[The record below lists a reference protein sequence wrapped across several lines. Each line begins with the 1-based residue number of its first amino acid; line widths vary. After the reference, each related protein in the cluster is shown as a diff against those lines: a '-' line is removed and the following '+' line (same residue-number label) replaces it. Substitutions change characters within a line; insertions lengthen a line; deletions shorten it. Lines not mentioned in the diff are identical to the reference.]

1 MEKQQIVL
9 ASRDGGTVSGAAP
22 AFFVILKQ
30 QQGNGKADQGI
41 LVANRDAC
49 ALASSVSTPVKSKVK
64 TCLPADCVSGG
75 ITVTLDNNSMW
86 NEFYHHNTEMVLSKQ
101 GRRMFPSCRYWI
113 TGLNASQRYILVMD
127 MSPVDNHRYK
137 WNGRWW
143 EPSGKAEPHVLGRV
157 FIHPESP
164 STGQYW
170 MHRPVSFYKLKLTNN
185 TFDQEGHI
193 ILHSMH
199 RYLPRLHLV
208 PADKATEVIQ
218 LNGPDVH
225 TFTFPQ
231 TEFFAVTAYQ
241 NIQITQLKI
250 DYNPFAKGFRDDGLN
265 SRPRRDVKHN
275 STLKLEGG
283 DVFSAAGIRGCPAE
297 ADALDVHQRSV
308 DSSFTG
314 QNSSD
319 TDLDKESFNAERD
332 FLGFLDT
339 DLPSGDMP
347 KLKQEVSDSVST
359 PVKSKVKTCFPADC
373 VSGGI
378 TVTLDNNNMWNEF
391 YHRNTEM
398 ILTHQGRRMFPYC
411 RYWIKGLDA
420 SQKYILVMDMSPV
433 DNHRYKWNGCSWEPS
448 GKAEPHVSNR
458 VFIHPESPSTG
469 QYWMHQ
475 PVSFYKLKLTND
487 TLDQEGHIILHSMHR
502 YLPRLHVVPADK
514 ATEVIQLNGPD
525 VHTFTFPQT
534 EFFTVTAYQNIQITQ
549 LKIDYNPFAKGFRD
563 DGLNSRPRRDVKH
576 NSTLKLEG
584 GDVFSAAGI
593 RGCPAEADAL
603 DVHQRSVDSSFTGQ
617 NSSDTDL
624 DKESFNAERDFLGF
638 LDTDLPSGDM
648 PKLKQEV
655 SDSPIASSYESSS
668 RVASPLDPNGH
679 FNVVIKEEP
688 EDGYDYESS
697 ICTQGI
703 TVKQEDTDEETD
715 EYSNTDDDDPILQKH
730 LVRRSDRDG
739 IGGEF
744 RPRKRLLT
752 SPSGVAKAKML
763 KLESGKMPV
772 VYLEPC
778 AVTKSTVKISELP
791 QTMLSS
797 SKKDKSPLSAT
808 LDSLP
813 VCFENHKGSG
823 SDTATVTEEFIM
835 KKQTSVSKMSQKY
848 SSIREAQWALSKSP
862 NFNLRGSVSSHFSAK
877 EICGRK
883 RPGILKNPMSLKGS
897 VSHQNT
903 LSSVTSK
910 RGRPRKLKIS
920 KAGRPPKGIGRTVI
934 TSKNT
939 SLGPGSIL
947 PDVKPDLEDVD
958 GVLFVSFASKEA
970 LDIHTV
976 DRVGGEESQNLQAP
990 LLTTNDPDCQ
1000 ARIQV
1005 LEKELMEELK
1015 TLRHKQ
1021 VIHPSLQEV
1030 GLKLNSVDPT
1040 MSIDLKYLGVQLPLS
1055 YSNYSLWS
1063 YPGTNPN
1070 SPDTGFPFVSRTG
1083 KTNDFTKIKG
1093 WRGKLHGASRNE
1105 GGSSEGSLK
1114 NRSAFCSD
1122 KLDEYLENEGKLME
1136 TSMGFSS
1143 STPTSPV
1150 VYQLPTK
1157 STSYVR
1163 TLDSVLKKQSTII
1176 PSTSY
1181 TFKPV
1186 PLSSTSR
1193 KTKTQNRQTSSRV
1206 KSSYRPILPSPF
1218 SARQKQNSS
1227 ASGEKA
1233 AKSASNSSLAN
1244 QADSFMVPGL
1254 DENVLPKQI
1263 SLRQAPQQQQAG
1275 RPPGLSKSQVKL
1287 MDLEECGLWDGK
1299 PRTYITEERADISL
1313 ATLLTAQAS
1322 LKNKPIHKI
1331 IRRRAPPCSNDFCR
1345 LGCICASLALEKR
1358 QPTHCRRPDCM
1369 FGCTCLKRRVVLVKG
1384 GSKHKKIL
1392 KKAARG
1398 SLVFYGTQEEQ
1409 QEDEDVEEEGDGE
1422 EDEQKQK
1429 DKKKRKRV
1437 EYTICDSEPEQPIRN
1452 CPLWVKVEGEIDPE
1466 PIYIPTPSVTEPVK
1480 YAVLPSPEVLLSS
1493 KHRSSSGVKPG
1504 RVYTP
1509 KPNPVIREE
1518 DKDPVYLYFE
1528 SMMTCARVRAYERKR
1543 EEKKQQKDKSDSQ
1556 SSSIKE
1562 HEPELQSPEKATCET
1577 DKDDDKSGEKS
1588 WWSSHSEGDSSSTS
1602 YVHHTTPGGPTKLIE
1617 VISDCNWEE
1626 DHNKILNI
1634 LSQHINSNATQCLKV
1649 GSFIIELASEHKA
1662 QDENHPPVYSSRVK
1676 ISVPSYQDKDE
1687 KPEIPVLETPD
1698 SGVPSCKNP
1707 ENVKF
1712 LRADTLDKLQEKLHG
1727 GKGLPF
1733 YAGVYPAGKLIV
1745 YKRKPNMSPSGLIQ
1759 VYDKRYPQA
1768 KLLLGQMGAL
1778 HPANRLAAYITG
1790 RMRPT
1795 VLDISTLSTVISKV
1809 APSAKAAASGTP
1821 SVQVPTTSTPK
1832 TTSSTSTTSAPS
1844 VTTLK
1849 THVPAQRQIAV
1860 RPSPGG
1866 VFTQFVM
1873 NKAGALQQKVPGA
1886 IARQPLSG
1894 PLKFSIKPTPI
1905 MVVAPVVPSRPSPA
1919 QCTVSSGVTTTATT
1933 TSVTVESTSVV
1944 TSAVT
1949 SPNQTRANEPACS
1962 PPATPGTT
1970 APGTA
1975 APGVNTCTTPSSTTP
1990 TTTVSITKA
1999 TGIVAP
2005 IATTSF
2011 PKTVV
2016 TTLSVTCPVVTTST
2030 STVVVTTTAT
2040 ATSVVTTPTSSAGSV
2055 PIILSGVNSSP
2066 SLNPK
2071 REDAAPQAVSKTPQK
2086 MSPGAEK
2093 RVGPRLLLIPVH
2105 QTSPAL
2111 RPLNNTPLAQ
2121 RQRMVLQPLRSPG
2134 GVNLFRHPNGQ
2145 IIQLVPLHQVRAA
2158 GAQPSVQ
2165 PVIFRNPGSV
2175 VGIRLPAPS
2184 KPPESPVSPTS
2195 SVSSTSPATN
2205 SAVQT
2210 AVPKLSPTSNVTTQA
2225 SSLLPSV
2232 TSFVSQAGTL
2242 TLRISPPAAS
2252 SVTNQTASESKIT
2265 SSSGGLPASTA
2276 NLIPLQS
2283 GSFALLQLPGQKT
2296 VPNSILHHF
2305 ASLQMKKDYRKICKK
2320 EDVGAA
2326 QQKESGKA
2334 SRSDDMEVTESEVTV
2349 SDRKQE
2355 ENGLSVNQSNKVEEL
2370 ASGTIAPGRNS
2381 TTLEMVEK
2389 DSKVLE
2395 SSCDDSSSSQ
2405 HDVSTDVI
2413 SSDHSYISE
2422 KPNDEEEKGSSEEK
2436 ENSVS
2441 SAALVEAVSTNSETV
2456 CGSSDQ
2462 SVVALLDNACP
2473 QGLENRETAQLK
2485 SPGKEQIHAE
2495 REEKPV
2501 KDQEGDAQTQMKEV
2515 NKASSGQSRSHQ
2527 EQDTQLENRKEQRG
2541 TELSQN
2547 KQECQH
2553 DAVQPDK
2560 EKEYKVSTEAESIRE
2575 KKGTKSEISFAKEQ
2589 ESASGEKHTIN
2600 TEEGKASIGWQEGSN
2615 NKQDDIFD
2623 SQEEMKTGDEI
2634 VTHVNSS
2641 WSKISSIVPALE
2653 SKSEVD
2659 NKADTSEKSDFLT
2672 PEQRAQE
2679 PRHHMPTVDITA
2691 DDMEEE
2697 EEEDDD
2703 DEDEEDEKT
2712 DDSADE
2718 MLDGASDFPSEEE
2731 VDVEKVDACEYS
2743 EDDEQV
2749 DIETV
2754 EELSEKIN
2762 IARLKATA
2770 ANIRPSKQKYHA
2782 RNSSDEKLSE
2792 KPTKKPQFWSRRLKT
2807 EAEAF
2812 AHYRQTHTANERRRR
2827 NEIRDLF
2834 EKLKRT
2840 LGLHNLPKVSKCYIL
2855 KQAYEEIQGLT
2866 DQADKLIGQKNLL
2879 TRRQDVLIRKVSTLS
2894 GKTEEVVLKK
2904 LEYICAKQKAIE
2916 AQKKKKQTEPEQSVV
2931 TSTANTQKDG
2941 SSARSRE
2948 VPAPPR
2954 ELVQMPMTNRRGK
2967 PLILARKGGRAT
2979 EDTSS
2984 SLTLTAASLVMTPQG
2999 QVLTLKSP
3007 LVPGPVA
3014 TVPSTL
3020 LQAELKPRPVNT
3032 TVTAQP
3038 GVASVMIQLPGSTVP
3053 VQVQGILTNST
3064 IPITLSTV
3072 AGNPG
3077 PSTVISALQP
3087 CSESEDS
3094 FMMPK
3099 IVNVT
3104 SLATEGS
3111 MDSNP
3116 KRNKNSNKTTAAG
3129 TQASEKSLVV
3139 APLESRKSDSI
3150 LSEEKAKPCP
3160 GDSRGDGRNTT
3171 GPTKVFFE
3179 NKDGFPQPRN
3189 ISCTKEPPESLS
3201 KKLCIGEF
3209 VGSQARRKDGDPG
3222 GERLKS
3228 KELPFRKLQIKD
3240 SRIEMELRKV
3250 ASAMEEADLDA
3261 SELLSSIEESDDTD
3275 ETLTSLL
3282 NEIAFLNQQLNDDAS
3297 PMSEL
3302 PSALNSDFSQEDAD
3316 ARRGTAS
3323 DLSSADGSSFQFGHL
3338 GSSFKI
3344 PLKYLSEVTEGSGS
3358 ISPLLLHLEDDDLP
3372 DGDKNSAEPSSE
3384 ADVLKIVIG
3393 AETKDPLP
3401 NLPVTSGG
3409 NGKTVT
3415 TSAETTNV
3423 SPPVLQMKTNPEA
3436 SNADTLWRPM
3446 PKLAPL
3452 GLKVA
3457 SLPADS
3463 EGQGNK
3469 VMPLLAPIV
3478 AKLAPSG
3485 VKTSSPA
3492 TGQEGQDNK
3501 VMPMLAPI
3509 VTKLSTTGTLPSN
3522 AAGK

>member
-9 ASRDGGTVSGAAP
+9 GSRDGGTVSGAAP

-49 ALASSVSTPVKSKVK
+49 ALASSVSTPIKSKVK
-64 TCLPADCVSGG
+64 ACLPADCVSGG

-86 NEFYHHNTEMVLSKQ
+86 NEFYHRNTEMILTKQ
-101 GRRMFPSCRYWI
+101 GRRMFPYCRYWI
-113 TGLNASQRYILVMD
+113 TGLDASQKYILVMD
-127 MSPVDNHRYK
+127 ISPVDNHRYK

-170 MHRPVSFYKLKLTNN
+170 MHQPVSFYKLKLTNN
-185 TFDQEGHI
+185 TLDQEGHI

-265 SRPRRDVKHN
+265 SRPQRDVKQN
-275 STLKLEGG
+275 SNLELEGG
-283 DVFSAAGIRGCPAE
+283 DVLSAASIRGRPAE
-297 ADALDVHQRSV
+297 VDALDLHQRSL
-308 DSSFTG
+308 DSSFIA
-314 QNSSD
+314 QNPSD
-319 TDLDKESFNAERD
+319 IDLEKESFNAERD
-332 FLGFLDT
+332 FLRFLDT
-339 DLPSGDMP
+339 DLSLGDMP
-347 KLKQEVSDSVST
+347 KLKQEVS
-359 PVKSKVKTCFPADC
+359 
-373 VSGGI
+373 
-378 TVTLDNNNMWNEF
+378 E
-391 YHRNTEM
+391 
-398 ILTHQGRRMFPYC
+398 
-411 RYWIKGLDA
+411 
-420 SQKYILVMDMSPV
+420 
-433 DNHRYKWNGCSWEPS
+433 
-448 GKAEPHVSNR
+448 
-458 VFIHPESPSTG
+458 
-469 QYWMHQ
+469 
-475 PVSFYKLKLTND
+475 
-487 TLDQEGHIILHSMHR
+487 
-502 YLPRLHVVPADK
+502 
-514 ATEVIQLNGPD
+514 
-525 VHTFTFPQT
+525 
-534 EFFTVTAYQNIQITQ
+534 
-549 LKIDYNPFAKGFRD
+549 
-563 DGLNSRPRRDVKH
+563 
-576 NSTLKLEG
+576 
-584 GDVFSAAGI
+584 
-593 RGCPAEADAL
+593 
-603 DVHQRSVDSSFTGQ
+603 
-617 NSSDTDL
+617 
-624 DKESFNAERDFLGF
+624 
-638 LDTDLPSGDM
+638 
-648 PKLKQEV
+648 
-655 SDSPIASSYESSS
+655 SPIASSYEGSS

-688 EDGYDYESS
+688 VDDYDYESG

-703 TVKQEDTDEETD
+703 SVKQEDTDEETD
-715 EYSNTDDDDPILQKH
+715 EYSNTDDDDPVLQKH
-730 LVRRSDRDG
+730 LMRRRETDG
-739 IGGEF
+739 IDGEF
-744 RPRKRLLT
+744 RSRKRVLT

-763 KLESGKMPV
+763 KLDSGKMPV

-797 SKKDKSPLSAT
+797 CKKEKSPLSAI

-813 VCFENHKGSG
+813 VCFENHKGSCSG
-823 SDTATVTEEFIM
+823 TATVTEELVM
-835 KKQTSVSKMSQKY
+835 KKQSPGSKMSQKY

-862 NFNLRGSVSSHFSAK
+862 NFNLRGSAGCHFSAK

-883 RPGILKNPMSLKGS
+883 RPGILKNPMSLKSSGS
-897 VSHQNT
+897 NQNT
-903 LSSVTSK
+903 LSSVTTK

-920 KAGRPPKGIGRTVI
+920 KAGRPPKGIGKTVI

-976 DRVGGEESQNLQAP
+976 DRAGGEESQNLQAP

-1055 YSNYSLWS
+1055 YSNFSLWS

-1193 KTKTQNRQTSSRV
+1193 KTKTQNRQTSANSRV
-1206 KSSYRPILPSPF
+1206 KSSYKPILPSPF
-1218 SARQKQNSS
+1218 PAKQKQNS
-1227 ASGEKA
+1227 SGEKA
-1233 AKSASNSSLAN
+1233 AKSVSNSSLTN
-1244 QADSFMVPGL
+1244 QADGFVVPAL

-1263 SLRQAPQQQQAG
+1263 SLRQAPQQQQSA

-1287 MDLEECGLWDGK
+1287 MDLEDCALWDGK

-1331 IRRRAPPCSNDFCR
+1331 IRRRAPPCNNDFCR

-1369 FGCTCLKRRVVLVKG
+1369 FGCTCLKRRVLLVKG
-1384 GSKHKKIL
+1384 GSKHKKIM
-1392 KKAARG
+1392 KKAVRG
-1398 SLVFYGTQEEQ
+1398 NLVFYGTQENQ

-1422 EDEQKQK
+1422 EDELKHK

-1466 PIYIPTPSVTEPVK
+1466 PIYIPTPSVIEPVK
-1480 YAVLPSPEVLLSS
+1480 SAVLPNPEVLLSS
-1493 KHRSSSGVKPG
+1493 KHRSSSGMKSG

-1528 SMMTCARVRAYERKR
+1528 SMMTCARVRAYEHRR
-1543 EEKKQQKDKSDSQ
+1543 QEKKQQKDKSDPQ

-1562 HEPELQSPEKATCET
+1562 HEPELQSPEKATCEI
-1577 DKDDDKSGEKS
+1577 DKDSDKSG
-1588 WWSSHSEGDSSSTS
+1588 
-1602 YVHHTTPGGPTKLIE
+1602 
-1617 VISDCNWEE
+1617 
-1626 DHNKILNI
+1626 
-1634 LSQHINSNATQCLKV
+1634 
-1649 GSFIIELASEHKA
+1649 
-1662 QDENHPPVYSSRVK
+1662 
-1676 ISVPSYQDKDE
+1676 
-1687 KPEIPVLETPD
+1687 
-1698 SGVPSCKNP
+1698 
-1707 ENVKF
+1707 
-1712 LRADTLDKLQEKLHG
+1712 
-1727 GKGLPF
+1727 
-1733 YAGVYPAGKLIV
+1733 
-1745 YKRKPNMSPSGLIQ
+1745 
-1759 VYDKRYPQA
+1759 
-1768 KLLLGQMGAL
+1768 
-1778 HPANRLAAYITG
+1778 AA
-1790 RMRPT
+1790 
-1795 VLDISTLSTVISKV
+1795 
-1809 APSAKAAASGTP
+1809 
-1821 SVQVPTTSTPK
+1821 
-1832 TTSSTSTTSAPS
+1832 
-1844 VTTLK
+1844 
-1849 THVPAQRQIAV
+1849 

-1873 NKAGALQQKVPGA
+1873 NKAGALQQKIPGA
-1886 IARQPLSG
+1886 STRQPVSG
-1894 PLKFSIKPTPI
+1894 PQKFSIKPMPI

-1919 QCTVSSGVTTTATT
+1919 QCTVSPGVTAATT
-1933 TSVTVESTSVV
+1933 TSPVTVESTSVAASTV
-1944 TSAVT
+1944 TTPS
-1949 SPNQTRANEPACS
+1949 QTRANEPVCS
-1962 PPATPGTT
+1962 PPAITV
-1970 APGTA
+1970 TA
-1975 APGVNTCTTPSSTTP
+1975 APATPGINTCTTPSSSTP
-1990 TTTVSITKA
+1990 TTTVNITKA

-2005 IATTSF
+2005 VATTSF
-2011 PKTVV
+2011 PKTVI
-2016 TTLSVTCPVVTTST
+2016 TPPTVTCPVVTTST
-2030 STVVVTTTAT
+2030 STVVLTTTAT

-2055 PIILSGVNSSP
+2055 PIIISGVNSSP
-2066 SLNPK
+2066 SLNSK
-2071 REDAAPQAVSKTPQK
+2071 REDATPQATTPPK
-2086 MSPGAEK
+2086 MSPGTEK

-2111 RPLNNTPLAQ
+2111 RPVNNTQLAQ
-2121 RQRMVLQPLRSPG
+2121 RQRMILQPLRSPG

-2145 IIQLVPLHQVRAA
+2145 IIQLVPLHQFRAA

-2165 PVIFRNPGSV
+2165 PVMFRNPGSV

-2184 KPPESPVSPTS
+2184 KPAESPVSPTS

-2205 SAVQT
+2205 SAVQA
-2210 AVPKLSPTSNVTTQA
+2210 AVPKLSPTSNLATQA

-2265 SSSGGLPASTA
+2265 CSTGGLPATTA

-2320 EDVGAA
+2320 EDSDAA
-2326 QQKESGKA
+2326 QQKENGKA
-2334 SRSDDMEVTESEVTV
+2334 SRSDDVEVTESEVTV

-2355 ENGLSVNQSNKVEEL
+2355 ENELSVNQANLEEPT
-2370 ASGTIAPGRNS
+2370 SGTVTPDRNS

-2405 HDVSTDVI
+2405 HDVSADVI

-2422 KPNDEEEKGSSEEK
+2422 KPNDEEEKGASEEK
-2436 ENSVS
+2436 EDSVS
-2441 SAALVEAVSTNSETV
+2441 SETVVEAVSANCETV
-2456 CGSSDQ
+2456 CGSSDP
-2462 SVVALLDNACP
+2462 SVVAPLDNAHP
-2473 QGLENRETAQLK
+2473 ESLENRETAQLK
-2485 SPGKEQIHAE
+2485 NHGKGQIPAEQ
-2495 REEKPV
+2495 EEKAV
-2501 KDQEGDAQTQMKEV
+2501 KEEEGEAQTQMEDI
-2515 NKASSGQSRSHQ
+2515 KASSGQSQSQQ
-2527 EQDTQLENRKEQRG
+2527 EQDTQLENTKEQRG
-2541 TELSQN
+2541 TEPSQS
-2547 KQECQH
+2547 KQECQG
-2553 DAVQPDK
+2553 DAMQPGTERSEDK
-2560 EKEYKVSTEAESIRE
+2560 SSTEAESIRE
-2575 KKGTKSEISFAKEQ
+2575 KKGSNSEISSAKEQ
-2589 ESASGEKHTIN
+2589 DNAAGETHTVHA
-2600 TEEGKASIGWQEGSN
+2600 EEGKANITRQDGSN
-2615 NKQDDIFD
+2615 NKEQDTFD
-2623 SQEEMKTGDEI
+2623 SQEEMKTGHDI

-2653 SKSEVD
+2653 NKSDAD

-2679 PRHHMPTVDITA
+2679 ARHHKKGYLPTIDITA

-2697 EEEDDD
+2697 EEEDD

-2782 RNSSDEKLSE
+2782 RNSSDEKFSE
-2792 KPTKKPQFWSRRLKT
+2792 KPTKQKPQFWKRKLKT

-2827 NEIRDLF
+2827 NEMRDLF

-2855 KQAYEEIQGLT
+2855 KQAHEEIQGLT

-2879 TRRQDVLIRKVSTLS
+2879 TRKQDVLIRKVSTLS

-2904 LEYICAKQKAIE
+2904 LEYIYAKQKAVE
-2916 AQKKKKQTEPEQSVV
+2916 AQKKKKQTEPEESVV
-2931 TSTANTQKDG
+2931 TSTASTQQEG
-2941 SSARSRE
+2941 SSAPSRE
-2948 VPAPPR
+2948 VA
-2954 ELVQMPMTNRRGK
+2954 QIPMTNRRGK

-3007 LVPGPVA
+3007 LVPGQVA
-3014 TVPSTL
+3014 AVPSTL
-3020 LQAELKPRPVNT
+3020 LQAELKPRAVST
-3032 TVTAQP
+3032 TMTAQP
-3038 GVASVMIQLPGSTVP
+3038 GIASVMIQLPGSTVP
-3053 VQVQGILTNST
+3053 VQVKGILTNST

-3072 AGNPG
+3072 AGSPV
-3077 PSTVISALQP
+3077 PSTVVSATEP
-3087 CSESEDS
+3087 HSESEDS

-3104 SLATEGS
+3104 SLAAEGS
-3111 MDSNP
+3111 MNLNLN
-3116 KRNKNSNKTTAAG
+3116 RNKNANTTTAAG
-3129 TQASEKSLVV
+3129 AQASEKSLVA

-3160 GDSRGDGRNTT
+3160 GDSGGDGRNTT

-3179 NKDGFPQPRN
+3179 NKDGFPQLRN
-3189 ISCTKEPPESLS
+3189 VSSTKEPLESFS
-3201 KKLCIGEF
+3201 KKLCVGEF

-3228 KELPFRKLQIKD
+3228 KELSFRKLQIKD

-3250 ASAMEEADLDA
+3250 ASAMEEAELDA

-3297 PMSEL
+3297 AMSEL
-3302 PSALNSDFSQEDAD
+3302 PGTLNSDFSHEHAE

-3323 DLSSADGSSFQFGHL
+3323 DLTAADGSSFQFGHL
-3338 GSSFKI
+3338 GGSFKD
-3344 PLKYLSEVTEGSGS
+3344 LSEVPEGGGS
-3358 ISPLLLHLEDDDLP
+3358 ISPLLLHLEDDDLT
-3372 DGDKNSAEPSSE
+3372 DGDKNSGEPSSE

-3393 AETKDPLP
+3393 AEMKDPLP
-3401 NLPVTSGG
+3401 NLSVTSGG

-3415 TSAETTNV
+3415 TLAETTNV
-3423 SPPVLQMKTNPEA
+3423 TPPVLQMKTNPEA

-3463 EGQGNK
+3463 EGQSNK

-3485 VKTSSPA
+3485 VKTSLPA
-3492 TGQEGQDNK
+3492 TVQEGQDNK
-3501 VMPMLAPI
+3501 VMPTLAPV
-3509 VTKLSTTGTLPSN
+3509 VTKLNTTGTLPSN
-3522 AAGK
+3522 SAGK

>member
-1 MEKQQIVL
+1 MENQQIVL
-9 ASRDGGTVSGAAP
+9 GSRDGGTVSGAAP
-22 AFFVILKQ
+22 TFFVILKQ

-49 ALASSVSTPVKSKVK
+49 ALASTVLTPIKPKVK

-86 NEFYHHNTEMVLSKQ
+86 NEFYHRNTEMILTKQ
-101 GRRMFPSCRYWI
+101 GRRMFPYCRYWI
-113 TGLNASQRYILVMD
+113 TGLDACQRYILVMD
-127 MSPVDNHRYK
+127 ISPVDNHRYK

-170 MHRPVSFYKLKLTNN
+170 MHQPVSFYKLKLTNN
-185 TFDQEGHI
+185 TLDQEGHI

-265 SRPRRDVKHN
+265 SRPQRDVKQN
-275 STLKLEGG
+275 SNLDLERGE
-283 DVFSAAGIRGCPAE
+283 VFRTAGIRGHRAE
-297 ADALDVHQRSV
+297 VDTLDLHQRSS
-308 DSSFTG
+308 DSSFIG
-314 QNSSD
+314 QNPSD
-319 TDLDKESFNAERD
+319 TDLEKESFNAERD

-339 DLPSGDMP
+339 DLSSGDMP
-347 KLKQEVSDSVST
+347 KLKQEVS
-359 PVKSKVKTCFPADC
+359 
-373 VSGGI
+373 
-378 TVTLDNNNMWNEF
+378 E
-391 YHRNTEM
+391 
-398 ILTHQGRRMFPYC
+398 
-411 RYWIKGLDA
+411 
-420 SQKYILVMDMSPV
+420 
-433 DNHRYKWNGCSWEPS
+433 
-448 GKAEPHVSNR
+448 
-458 VFIHPESPSTG
+458 
-469 QYWMHQ
+469 
-475 PVSFYKLKLTND
+475 
-487 TLDQEGHIILHSMHR
+487 
-502 YLPRLHVVPADK
+502 
-514 ATEVIQLNGPD
+514 
-525 VHTFTFPQT
+525 
-534 EFFTVTAYQNIQITQ
+534 
-549 LKIDYNPFAKGFRD
+549 
-563 DGLNSRPRRDVKH
+563 
-576 NSTLKLEG
+576 
-584 GDVFSAAGI
+584 
-593 RGCPAEADAL
+593 
-603 DVHQRSVDSSFTGQ
+603 
-617 NSSDTDL
+617 
-624 DKESFNAERDFLGF
+624 
-638 LDTDLPSGDM
+638 
-648 PKLKQEV
+648 
-655 SDSPIASSYESSS
+655 SPIASSYESSS

-679 FNVVIKEEP
+679 FNVVVKEEP
-688 EDGYDYESS
+688 VDDYDYESN
-697 ICTQGI
+697 ICTQGVS
-703 TVKQEDTDEETD
+703 VKQEDTDEETD

-730 LVRRSDRDG
+730 LMRRSETDG
-739 IGGEF
+739 VDGEF
-744 RPRKRLLT
+744 RSRKRVLT

-763 KLESGKMPV
+763 KLDSGKMPV

-797 SKKDKSPLSAT
+797 CKKEKSPLNAI

-813 VCFENHKGSG
+813 VCFENDKGSSSG
-823 SDTATVTEEFIM
+823 TTAETEELVT
-835 KKQTSVSKMSQKY
+835 KKQSPASKMSQKF
-848 SSIREAQWALSKSP
+848 SSIREVQWALSESP
-862 NFNLRGSVSSHFSAK
+862 NFNLRGSVSCHFSAK

-883 RPGILKNPMSLKGS
+883 RSGIMKNPVSLKGS
-897 VSHQNT
+897 GSNQST
-903 LSSVTSK
+903 LSSVTTR

-920 KAGRPPKGIGRTVI
+920 KAGRPPKGIGKTVI
-934 TSKNT
+934 TSKTT

-976 DRVGGEESQNLQAP
+976 DRAGGEETQNLQAP

-1063 YPGTNPN
+1063 YPGTSPN

-1143 STPTSPV
+1143 SAPTSPV

-1176 PSTSY
+1176 PSTSD
-1181 TFKPV
+1181 TFRPV

-1193 KTKTQNRQTSSRV
+1193 KTKTQNRQTSTNSRA
-1206 KSSYRPILPSPF
+1206 KSSYKPILPSPV
-1218 SARQKQNSS
+1218 SAKQKQNSS

-1233 AKSASNSSLAN
+1233 AKPVSSSSLTN
-1244 QADSFMVPGL
+1244 QADSFLVPAL
-1254 DENVLPKQI
+1254 DESILPKQI
-1263 SLRQAPQQQQAG
+1263 TLRQAPQQQQAS

-1287 MDLEECGLWDGK
+1287 MDLEECALWDGK

-1331 IRRRAPPCSNDFCR
+1331 IRRRAPPCNNDFCR
-1345 LGCICASLALEKR
+1345 LGCICASLSLEKR

-1369 FGCTCLKRRVVLVKG
+1369 FGCTCLKRRMLVVKG
-1384 GSKHKKIL
+1384 GSKHKKIM
-1392 KKAARG
+1392 KKSVRG
-1398 SLVFYGTQEEQ
+1398 SLVFYGTQEDQ
-1409 QEDEDVEEEGDGE
+1409 QEDEEVEEVGDGE
-1422 EDEQKQK
+1422 EDELKQK

-1466 PIYIPTPSVTEPVK
+1466 PTYIPTPSVLEPFRP
-1480 YAVLPSPEVLLSS
+1480 AFLPNTEVLLSS
-1493 KHRSSSGVKPG
+1493 KHRSSSGMKPG

-1528 SMMTCARVRAYERKR
+1528 SMMTCARVRAYRRRR

-1556 SSSIKE
+1556 ISSIKE
-1562 HEPELQSPEKATCET
+1562 HKPELQSPEKATCET
-1577 DKDDDKSGEKS
+1577 DKDTDKSG
-1588 WWSSHSEGDSSSTS
+1588 
-1602 YVHHTTPGGPTKLIE
+1602 
-1617 VISDCNWEE
+1617 
-1626 DHNKILNI
+1626 
-1634 LSQHINSNATQCLKV
+1634 
-1649 GSFIIELASEHKA
+1649 
-1662 QDENHPPVYSSRVK
+1662 
-1676 ISVPSYQDKDE
+1676 
-1687 KPEIPVLETPD
+1687 
-1698 SGVPSCKNP
+1698 
-1707 ENVKF
+1707 
-1712 LRADTLDKLQEKLHG
+1712 
-1727 GKGLPF
+1727 
-1733 YAGVYPAGKLIV
+1733 
-1745 YKRKPNMSPSGLIQ
+1745 
-1759 VYDKRYPQA
+1759 
-1768 KLLLGQMGAL
+1768 
-1778 HPANRLAAYITG
+1778 AA
-1790 RMRPT
+1790 
-1795 VLDISTLSTVISKV
+1795 
-1809 APSAKAAASGTP
+1809 
-1821 SVQVPTTSTPK
+1821 
-1832 TTSSTSTTSAPS
+1832 
-1844 VTTLK
+1844 
-1849 THVPAQRQIAV
+1849 

-1873 NKAGALQQKVPGA
+1873 NKAGALQQKIPGVST
-1886 IARQPLSG
+1886 RQPVSG
-1894 PLKFSIKPTPI
+1894 PQKFTIKPTPI
-1905 MVVAPVVPSRPSPA
+1905 MVVAPVAPSRPSPA
-1919 QCTVSSGVTTTATT
+1919 QCTVSPGVTTATT
-1933 TSVTVESTSVV
+1933 TSPITVESTSVAASTV
-1944 TSAVT
+1944 TTPS
-1949 SPNQTRANEPACS
+1949 QTRANEPACS
-1962 PPATPGTT
+1962 PPAVTV
-1970 APGTA
+1970 TA
-1975 APGVNTCTTPSSTTP
+1975 APVTPGINTCTTPSSTTP
-1990 TTTVSITKA
+1990 TATVSITKA

-2005 IATTSF
+2005 VATMSF

-2016 TTLSVTCPVVTTST
+2016 TTPTVTCPVVTTST
-2030 STVVVTTTAT
+2030 STVVLTTAT
-2040 ATSVVTTPTSSAGSV
+2040 ATPVLTTPASSAGSV

-2071 REDAAPQAVSKTPQK
+2071 REDGTTQAVSKTPQK
-2086 MSPGAEK
+2086 MSPGTEK
-2093 RVGPRLLLIPVH
+2093 RIGPRLLLIPVH
-2105 QTSPAL
+2105 QTPPAL
-2111 RPLNNTPLAQ
+2111 RPLNNMQLAQ

-2145 IIQLVPLHQVRAA
+2145 IIQLVPLQQFRAT

-2165 PVIFRNPGSV
+2165 PVMFRNPGSV

-2184 KPPESPVSPTS
+2184 KPPDSPVSPAS
-2195 SVSSTSPATN
+2195 SVSSTSPAAN

-2210 AVPKLSPTSNVTTQA
+2210 AVPKLSPTANLATQA
-2225 SSLLPSV
+2225 SSLPSV

-2242 TLRISPPAAS
+2242 TLRISPTAAS
-2252 SVTNQTASESKIT
+2252 SVANQTASESKIT
-2265 SSSGGLPASTA
+2265 CSSGGLPATTA

-2320 EDVGAA
+2320 EDSGAA
-2326 QQKESGKA
+2326 QQKENGKA
-2334 SRSDDMEVTESEVTV
+2334 SHSDGIEVTESEVTV
-2349 SDRKQE
+2349 AERKQE
-2355 ENGLSVNQSNKVEEL
+2355 ENELSVNQSNNVEES
-2370 ASGTIAPGRNS
+2370 ASVTVAPDGNS

-2405 HDVSTDVI
+2405 HDVSADVV

-2422 KPNDEEEKGSSEEK
+2422 KPNDEEEKGASEEK
-2436 ENSVS
+2436 DDFVS
-2441 SAALVEAVSTNSETV
+2441 SETVVEAVSANSETV

-2462 SVVALLDNACP
+2462 SLVAPLDNAHP
-2473 QGLENRETAQLK
+2473 QSLENQETAQLK
-2485 SPGKEQIHAE
+2485 NHGKEQRHAQQ
-2495 REEKPV
+2495 EKIPV
-2501 KDQEGDAQTQMKEV
+2501 KEQEGDAQTQMED
-2515 NKASSGQSRSHQ
+2515 NKASSGQSQRQQ
-2527 EQDTQLENRKEQRG
+2527 EQDTQLENKKEQRG

-2547 KQECQH
+2547 KEECQG
-2553 DAVQPDK
+2553 DAMQPDM
-2560 EKEYKVSTEAESIRE
+2560 ERKEYKGSTEAESIRE
-2575 KKGTKSEISFAKEQ
+2575 KKGSKSEISSAEEQ
-2589 ESASGEKHTIN
+2589 NNASGEEHTVN
-2600 TEEGKASIGWQEGSN
+2600 TEEDKPNVARQEGSN
-2615 NKQDDIFD
+2615 SKEQDAFY
-2623 SQEEMKTGDEI
+2623 SREELKTGHDI
-2634 VTHVNSS
+2634 VTNVNSS
-2641 WSKISSIVPALE
+2641 WSKISSFVPALE
-2653 SKSEVD
+2653 NKSEAD
-2659 NKADTSEKSDFLT
+2659 NKADTSKKSDLT
-2672 PEQRAQE
+2672 QVQRAQE
-2679 PRHHMPTVDITA
+2679 ARPHRKGYMPTIDITF
-2691 DDMEEE
+2691 DDMDEE
-2697 EEEDDD
+2697 DD
-2703 DEDEEDEKT
+2703 DEDEDDEKT

-2782 RNSSDEKLSE
+2782 RSSSDEHLSE
-2792 KPTKKPQFWSRRLKT
+2792 KSTKQKRQSWKKKLKS

-2827 NEIRDLF
+2827 NEMRDLF
-2834 EKLKRT
+2834 EKLKKA
-2840 LGLHNLPKVSKCYIL
+2840 LGLQHLPKVSKSYIL
-2855 KQAYEEIQGLT
+2855 KQAHEEIQGLT
-2866 DQADKLIGQKNLL
+2866 DQADKLVGQKNLL
-2879 TRRQDVLIRKVSTLS
+2879 TRKQDVLIRKVSTLS

-2904 LEYICAKQKAIE
+2904 LEYIYAKQRAVE
-2916 AQKKKKQTEPEQSVV
+2916 AQKKKKQAEPEASVV
-2931 TSTANTQKDG
+2931 TSAASTQLEA
-2941 SSARSRE
+2941 SSTPSRE
-2948 VPAPPR
+2948 LAQV
-2954 ELVQMPMTNRRGK
+2954 PMTNRRGK
-2967 PLILARKGGRAT
+2967 PLILARKGVRAR
-2979 EDTSS
+2979 EDTAS

-3007 LVPGPVA
+3007 LVPGQVA
-3014 TVPSTL
+3014 AVPSTL
-3020 LQAELKPRPVNT
+3020 LQPELKPQAVST
-3032 TVTAQP
+3032 TMTAQP
-3038 GVASVMIQLPGSTVP
+3038 GIASVMIQLPGSTVP
-3053 VQVQGILTNST
+3053 VQVKGILTNST

-3072 AGNPG
+3072 AANPV
-3077 PSTVISALQP
+3077 PSTVVSATEP
-3087 CSESEDS
+3087 HSESEDS

-3104 SLATEGS
+3104 SLAAEGS
-3111 MDSNP
+3111 MSLNLN
-3116 KRNKNSNKTTAAG
+3116 RNKNSNITTAAG
-3129 TQASEKSLVV
+3129 AQASEKSLVV

-3160 GDSRGDGRNTT
+3160 GDSGGDGRNTT
-3171 GPTKVFFE
+3171 GPTKVLFE
-3179 NKDGFPQPRN
+3179 NKHGFPQPRN
-3189 ISCTKEPPESLS
+3189 VPCTKEPPESFS
-3201 KKLCIGEF
+3201 KKLCVGEF
-3209 VGSQARRKDGDPG
+3209 VGSQARRNDDDPG
-3222 GERLKS
+3222 GERLKA

-3250 ASAMEEADLDA
+3250 ASAMEEAELDA
-3261 SELLSSIEESDDTD
+3261 SELLSSIEDSDDTD

-3297 PMSEL
+3297 AMSEL
-3302 PSALNSDFSQEDAD
+3302 PSTLNSDFSHKDAE
-3316 ARRGTAS
+3316 AHRGTVS
-3323 DLSSADGSSFQFGHL
+3323 DLTAADGSSFQFGHL
-3338 GSSFKI
+3338 GGSFKD
-3344 PLKYLSEVTEGSGS
+3344 LSEVSEGGGS
-3358 ISPLLLHLEDDDLP
+3358 ISPLLLHLEDDDLT
-3372 DGDKNSAEPSSE
+3372 DGDKNSGEPSTE

-3393 AETKDPLP
+3393 AEMKDPLP
-3401 NLPVTSGG
+3401 NLSITSGG
-3409 NGKTVT
+3409 NDKTVT
-3415 TSAETTNV
+3415 TLADTVNV
-3423 SPPVLQMKTNPEA
+3423 TPPVLQMKTNAET
-3436 SNADTLWRPM
+3436 SNADALWRPM

-3452 GLKVA
+3452 GLKAA
-3457 SLPADS
+3457 SLPVDS
-3463 EGQGNK
+3463 EGQSNK

-3478 AKLAPSG
+3478 AKLAPTG
-3485 VKTSSPA
+3485 VKTSLPA
-3492 TGQEGQDNK
+3492 TVQEGQDNK
-3501 VMPMLAPI
+3501 VMPLLAPV
-3509 VTKLSTTGTLPSN
+3509 VTKWSTTGTLPSN
-3522 AAGK
+3522 SAGK

>member
-9 ASRDGGTVSGAAP
+9 GSRDGGTVSGAAP

-30 QQGNGKADQGI
+30 PQGNGKADQGI

-49 ALASSVSTPVKSKVK
+49 ALASSVSTSIKPEVK
-64 TCLPADCVSGG
+64 TCLPAECVSGG

-86 NEFYHHNTEMVLSKQ
+86 NEFYHRNTEMILTKQ
-101 GRRMFPSCRYWI
+101 GRRMFPYCRYWI
-113 TGLNASQRYILVMD
+113 TGLDVHQRYILVMD
-127 MSPVDNHRYK
+127 ISPVDNHRYK

-157 FIHPESP
+157 FIHPASP
-164 STGQYW
+164 STGYYW
-170 MHRPVSFYKLKLTNN
+170 MHQPVSFYKLKLTNN
-185 TFDQEGHI
+185 TLDQEGHI

-208 PADKATEVIQ
+208 PANKATEVIH

-250 DYNPFAKGFRDDGLN
+250 DYNPFAKGFRDDGSN
-265 SRPRRDVKHN
+265 SRPQRDVKQTSN
-275 STLKLEGG
+275 LELEGG
-283 DVFSAAGIRGCPAE
+283 GVFSAASVRGRPAE
-297 ADALDVHQRSV
+297 VAALDLHQRTL
-308 DSSFTG
+308 DSSFIG
-314 QNSSD
+314 QNPSD
-319 TDLDKESFNAERD
+319 ADLDKESFNAERE

-339 DLPSGDMP
+339 DLSSQDMP
-347 KLKQEVSDSVST
+347 KLKQEVS
-359 PVKSKVKTCFPADC
+359 
-373 VSGGI
+373 
-378 TVTLDNNNMWNEF
+378 E
-391 YHRNTEM
+391 
-398 ILTHQGRRMFPYC
+398 
-411 RYWIKGLDA
+411 
-420 SQKYILVMDMSPV
+420 
-433 DNHRYKWNGCSWEPS
+433 
-448 GKAEPHVSNR
+448 
-458 VFIHPESPSTG
+458 
-469 QYWMHQ
+469 
-475 PVSFYKLKLTND
+475 
-487 TLDQEGHIILHSMHR
+487 
-502 YLPRLHVVPADK
+502 
-514 ATEVIQLNGPD
+514 
-525 VHTFTFPQT
+525 
-534 EFFTVTAYQNIQITQ
+534 
-549 LKIDYNPFAKGFRD
+549 
-563 DGLNSRPRRDVKH
+563 
-576 NSTLKLEG
+576 
-584 GDVFSAAGI
+584 
-593 RGCPAEADAL
+593 
-603 DVHQRSVDSSFTGQ
+603 
-617 NSSDTDL
+617 
-624 DKESFNAERDFLGF
+624 
-638 LDTDLPSGDM
+638 
-648 PKLKQEV
+648 
-655 SDSPIASSYESSS
+655 SPIASSYESGS

-679 FNVVIKEEP
+679 FNVLIKEEP
-688 EDGYDYESS
+688 VDDYDYESS

-703 TVKQEDTDEETD
+703 SVKQEDTDEETD
-715 EYSNTDDDDPILQKH
+715 EYSNTDDDDPVLQKH
-730 LVRRSDRDG
+730 LMRRSEIDG
-739 IGGEF
+739 IDGEF
-744 RPRKRLLT
+744 RFRKRMLT
-752 SPSGVAKAKML
+752 SHSGVAKAKML
-763 KLESGKMPV
+763 KLDSGKMPV

-797 SKKDKSPLSAT
+797 CKKDKSPLSAV
-808 LDSLP
+808 LDTLP
-813 VCFENHKGSG
+813 VCFENHKGCCLG
-823 SDTATVTEEFIM
+823 TATVTEELVM
-835 KKQTSVSKMSQKY
+835 KKQSSGSKMLQKY

-862 NFNLRGSVSSHFSAK
+862 SFNLRGSVSCHFSAK

-883 RPGILKNPMSLKGS
+883 RPGILKNPVSLKGS
-897 VSHQNT
+897 GSNQNN
-903 LSSVTSK
+903 LSSVTTK

-920 KAGRPPKGIGRTVI
+920 KAGRPPKGIGKTVI
-934 TSKNT
+934 TTKNT

-976 DRVGGEESQNLQAP
+976 DRAGGEESQNLQAP

-1193 KTKTQNRQTSSRV
+1193 KTKTQTRQASTNSRV
-1206 KSSYRPILPSPF
+1206 KYKPILPSPF
-1218 SARQKQNSS
+1218 SAKQKQNSS

-1233 AKSASNSSLAN
+1233 AKSVSNSSLNN
-1244 QADSFMVPGL
+1244 QADGFMVPAL
-1254 DENVLPKQI
+1254 DENILPKQI
-1263 SLRQAPQQQQAG
+1263 SLRQAPQQQGA

-1287 MDLEECGLWDGK
+1287 MDLEDCALWDGK

-1331 IRRRAPPCSNDFCR
+1331 IRRRAPPCNNDFCR

-1369 FGCTCLKRRVVLVKG
+1369 FGCTCLKRRVLLVKG
-1384 GSKHKKIL
+1384 ASKHKKIM
-1392 KKAARG
+1392 KKGVRG
-1398 SLVFYGTQEEQ
+1398 NLAFYGTQEEH
-1409 QEDEDVEEEGDGE
+1409 QEDEDVEEEGDVE
-1422 EDEQKQK
+1422 EDELKQK

-1437 EYTICDSEPEQPIRN
+1437 EYTICDSEPEQPVRN

-1466 PIYIPTPSVTEPVK
+1466 PIYIPTPSVIEPVRSS
-1480 YAVLPSPEVLLSS
+1480 VVPNTEVMLSS
-1493 KHRSSSGVKPG
+1493 KHRSSSGMKTG

-1528 SMMTCARVRAYERKR
+1528 NMMTCARVRAYERRR
-1543 EEKKQQKDKSDSQ
+1543 ENKKQQKLKSESQ
-1556 SSSIKE
+1556 SCSIKE
-1562 HEPELQSPEKATCET
+1562 HEPELQSFEKSACEV
-1577 DKDDDKSGEKS
+1577 DKDNDKSG
-1588 WWSSHSEGDSSSTS
+1588 
-1602 YVHHTTPGGPTKLIE
+1602 
-1617 VISDCNWEE
+1617 
-1626 DHNKILNI
+1626 
-1634 LSQHINSNATQCLKV
+1634 
-1649 GSFIIELASEHKA
+1649 
-1662 QDENHPPVYSSRVK
+1662 
-1676 ISVPSYQDKDE
+1676 
-1687 KPEIPVLETPD
+1687 
-1698 SGVPSCKNP
+1698 
-1707 ENVKF
+1707 
-1712 LRADTLDKLQEKLHG
+1712 
-1727 GKGLPF
+1727 
-1733 YAGVYPAGKLIV
+1733 
-1745 YKRKPNMSPSGLIQ
+1745 
-1759 VYDKRYPQA
+1759 
-1768 KLLLGQMGAL
+1768 
-1778 HPANRLAAYITG
+1778 AA
-1790 RMRPT
+1790 
-1795 VLDISTLSTVISKV
+1795 
-1809 APSAKAAASGTP
+1809 
-1821 SVQVPTTSTPK
+1821 
-1832 TTSSTSTTSAPS
+1832 
-1844 VTTLK
+1844 
-1849 THVPAQRQIAV
+1849 

-1873 NKAGALQQKVPGA
+1873 SKDGALQQKIPA
-1886 IARQPLSG
+1886 ASTRQPLSG
-1894 PLKFSIKPTPI
+1894 PQKFSIKPTPI

-1919 QCTVSSGVTTTATT
+1919 QCTVSPGVSTVTTTS
-1933 TSVTVESTSVV
+1933 SVSVESTSVAASTV
-1944 TSAVT
+1944 TTPS
-1949 SPNQTRANEPACS
+1949 QTRANEPACS
-1962 PPATPGTT
+1962 PSAITVTAVSATP
-1970 APGTA
+1970 AI
-1975 APGVNTCTTPSSTTP
+1975 NTCTAPSSTAP
-1990 TTTVSITKA
+1990 TATVNITQA
-1999 TGIVAP
+1999 TGTVAP
-2005 IATTSF
+2005 VATAPF

-2016 TTLSVTCPVVTTST
+2016 TTPTVTCPVITTST
-2030 STVVVTTTAT
+2030 STVVLTTAAT
-2040 ATSVVTTPTSSAGSV
+2040 TTSVVATPTSSAGSV

-2071 REDAAPQAVSKTPQK
+2071 REDAAPQAVNKTPQK
-2086 MSPGAEK
+2086 MSPGTEK
-2093 RVGPRLLLIPVH
+2093 RIGPRLLLIPVH

-2111 RPLNNTPLAQ
+2111 RPLNNAQLAQ
-2121 RQRMVLQPLRSPG
+2121 RQRMILQPLRSPG
-2134 GVNLFRHPNGQ
+2134 AVNLFRHPNGQ
-2145 IIQLVPLHQVRAA
+2145 IIQLVPLHQFRAA

-2165 PVIFRNPGSV
+2165 PVMFRNPGSI

-2195 SVSSTSPATN
+2195 SVSSTSATN

-2210 AVPKLSPTSNVTTQA
+2210 AVPKLSPTSNLTTQA
-2225 SSLLPSV
+2225 SSVLPSV
-2232 TSFVSQAGTL
+2232 ASFVSQAGTL

-2252 SVTNQTASESKIT
+2252 SVTNQTASESKI
-2265 SSSGGLPASTA
+2265 SCSSGGLPATTA

-2320 EDVGAA
+2320 EDSGAA
-2326 QQKESGKA
+2326 QQKENGKA
-2334 SRSDDMEVTESEVTV
+2334 SRSGDTEVRASEVTV
-2349 SDRKQE
+2349 SDRKQQKE
-2355 ENGLSVNQSNKVEEL
+2355 SSVNRSNNVETS
-2370 ASGTIAPGRNS
+2370 ASGTVTPNRNS
-2381 TTLEMVEK
+2381 ATLEMVEK

-2405 HDVSTDVI
+2405 HDVSADVI

-2422 KPNDEEEKGSSEEK
+2422 KPNDEEEKEASEEK
-2436 ENSVS
+2436 EHSLS
-2441 SAALVEAVSTNSETV
+2441 SETVAEAVPSNSETL

-2462 SVVALLDNACP
+2462 SLIAALDNAHP
-2473 QGLENRETAQLK
+2473 QSLENQETAQLK
-2485 SPGKEQIHAE
+2485 NRGKEQTHAE
-2495 REEKPV
+2495 QEEKPV
-2501 KDQEGDAQTQMKEV
+2501 KEQEGGAQTQMNED
-2515 NKASSGQSRSHQ
+2515 NKASSGQSQHQQ
-2527 EQDTQLENRKEQRG
+2527 EQDTQLENKKEQRG

-2547 KQECQH
+2547 KQQRQG
-2553 DAVQPDK
+2553 DAVQPDT
-2560 EKEYKVSTEAESIRE
+2560 ERKEYKGSTEAESVRE
-2575 KKGTKSEISFAKEQ
+2575 KKGSKSETSSVKEQ
-2589 ESASGEKHTIN
+2589 DNASGEEHTVT
-2600 TEEGKASIGWQEGSN
+2600 TEEGKANMARQEGSN
-2615 NKQDDIFD
+2615 NKEQDAFD
-2623 SQEEMKTGDEI
+2623 SREEIKTGHDI

-2641 WSKISSIVPALE
+2641 WSKISSIVPTLE
-2653 SKSEVD
+2653 NKSEVD
-2659 NKADTSEKSDFLT
+2659 NKADTSEKSDFPT

-2679 PRHHMPTVDITA
+2679 ARHEKTAYMPTVDITA
-2691 DDMEEE
+2691 DDSEE

-2731 VDVEKVDACEYS
+2731 VDVEKMDACAYS

-2770 ANIRPSKQKYHA
+2770 ANIQPSKQKYHA

-2792 KPTKKPQFWSRRLKT
+2792 KPTKQKRQFRNKKLKT

-2827 NEIRDLF
+2827 NEMRDLF
-2834 EKLKRT
+2834 EKLKKT
-2840 LGLHNLPKVSKCYIL
+2840 LGLHNLPKVSKSYIL

-2879 TRRQDVLIRKVSTLS
+2879 TRKQDVLIRKVSTLS

-2904 LEYICAKQKAIE
+2904 LEYIYAKQKAVE
-2916 AQKKKKQTEPEQSVV
+2916 AQKKKKQAEPEELAV
-2931 TSTANTQKDG
+2931 TSTASTQQGG
-2941 SSARSRE
+2941 SSAPSRE
-2948 VPAPPR
+2948 LAQVA
-2954 ELVQMPMTNRRGK
+2954 MTNRRGK
-2967 PLILARKGGRAT
+2967 PLILARKGVRAT

-3007 LVPGPVA
+3007 LVPGQVA
-3014 TVPSTL
+3014 AVPSTL
-3020 LQAELKPRPVNT
+3020 LQAELKPRALST
-3032 TVTAQP
+3032 TMTAQP
-3038 GVASVMIQLPGSTVP
+3038 GIASVMIQLPGSTVP
-3053 VQVQGILTNST
+3053 VQVKGILTNST
-3064 IPITLSTV
+3064 IPITLSAV
-3072 AGNPG
+3072 AGNLL
-3077 PSTVISALQP
+3077 PSTVVSATEP
-3087 CSESEDS
+3087 RSESEDS
-3094 FMMPK
+3094 FVMPK

-3104 SLATEGS
+3104 SLAAEGS
-3111 MDSNP
+3111 MGLNLN
-3116 KRNKNSNKTTAAG
+3116 RNKNSNTTPAAG
-3129 TQASEKSLVV
+3129 TQAPEKSLVV
-3139 APLESRKSDSI
+3139 APLESRKSDST

-3160 GDSRGDGRNTT
+3160 GDSGRDGRNTT

-3179 NKDGFPQPRN
+3179 NKDGFPQLRN
-3189 ISCTKEPPESLS
+3189 VPCTKEPPESFS
-3201 KKLCIGEF
+3201 KKLCLGEF
-3209 VGSQARRKDGDPG
+3209 VGSQARRTVSDPG

-3250 ASAMEEADLDA
+3250 ASAMEEAELDA
-3261 SELLSSIEESDDTD
+3261 GELLSSIEDSDDTD

-3282 NEIAFLNQQLNDDAS
+3282 NEIAFLNQQLNDDVSA
-3297 PMSEL
+3297 MSEL
-3302 PSALNSDFSQEDAD
+3302 PSTLNSDFSHEGAE
-3316 ARRGTAS
+3316 ARRGTGG
-3323 DLSSADGSSFQFGHL
+3323 DLAAADASSFQFGHL
-3338 GSSFKI
+3338 GGSFKD
-3344 PLKYLSEVTEGSGS
+3344 LSEVPEGGGS
-3358 ISPLLLHLEDDDLP
+3358 ISPLLLHLEDDDLT
-3372 DGDKNSAEPSSE
+3372 DGDKNSGEPSSE

-3393 AETKDPLP
+3393 AEMKDPLP
-3401 NLPVTSGG
+3401 SLSATSGG

-3415 TSAETTNV
+3415 TLAETASVT
-3423 SPPVLQMKTNPEA
+3423 PPVLQMKTNPEA

-3463 EGQGNK
+3463 EGQSNK
-3469 VMPLLAPIV
+3469 VMPLLAPVV

-3485 VKTSSPA
+3485 VKASLPA

-3501 VMPMLAPI
+3501 VMPTLAP
-3509 VTKLSTTGTLPSN
+3509 VVMKLNTTGTLPSN
-3522 AAGK
+3522 SAGK

>member
-9 ASRDGGTVSGAAP
+9 GSRDGGTVSGAAP

-49 ALASSVSTPVKSKVK
+49 ALASSVSTPIKSKVK

-86 NEFYHHNTEMVLSKQ
+86 NEFYHRNTEMILTKQ
-101 GRRMFPSCRYWI
+101 GRRMFPYCRYWI
-113 TGLNASQRYILVMD
+113 TGLDASQKYILVMD
-127 MSPVDNHRYK
+127 ISPVDNHRYK

-170 MHRPVSFYKLKLTNN
+170 MHQPVSFYKLKLTNN
-185 TFDQEGHI
+185 TLDQEGHI

-265 SRPRRDVKHN
+265 SRPQRDVKQN
-275 STLKLEGG
+275 SNLELEGG
-283 DVFSAAGIRGCPAE
+283 DVFSAASIRGRPAE
-297 ADALDVHQRSV
+297 VDALDLHQRSL
-308 DSSFTG
+308 DSSFIG
-314 QNSSD
+314 QNPSD
-319 TDLDKESFNAERD
+319 IDLEKESFNAERD
-332 FLGFLDT
+332 FLGFLDA
-339 DLPSGDMP
+339 DLSSGDMP
-347 KLKQEVSDSVST
+347 KLKQEVS
-359 PVKSKVKTCFPADC
+359 
-373 VSGGI
+373 
-378 TVTLDNNNMWNEF
+378 E
-391 YHRNTEM
+391 
-398 ILTHQGRRMFPYC
+398 
-411 RYWIKGLDA
+411 
-420 SQKYILVMDMSPV
+420 
-433 DNHRYKWNGCSWEPS
+433 
-448 GKAEPHVSNR
+448 
-458 VFIHPESPSTG
+458 
-469 QYWMHQ
+469 
-475 PVSFYKLKLTND
+475 
-487 TLDQEGHIILHSMHR
+487 
-502 YLPRLHVVPADK
+502 
-514 ATEVIQLNGPD
+514 
-525 VHTFTFPQT
+525 
-534 EFFTVTAYQNIQITQ
+534 
-549 LKIDYNPFAKGFRD
+549 
-563 DGLNSRPRRDVKH
+563 
-576 NSTLKLEG
+576 
-584 GDVFSAAGI
+584 
-593 RGCPAEADAL
+593 
-603 DVHQRSVDSSFTGQ
+603 
-617 NSSDTDL
+617 
-624 DKESFNAERDFLGF
+624 
-638 LDTDLPSGDM
+638 
-648 PKLKQEV
+648 
-655 SDSPIASSYESSS
+655 SPIASSYESSS

-679 FNVVIKEEP
+679 FNVVVKEEP
-688 EDGYDYESS
+688 VDDYDYESS

-703 TVKQEDTDEETD
+703 SVKQEDTDEETD

-730 LVRRSDRDG
+730 LMRRSETDG
-739 IGGEF
+739 IDGEF
-744 RPRKRLLT
+744 RSRKRVLT
-752 SPSGVAKAKML
+752 SPAGVAKAKML
-763 KLESGKMPV
+763 KLDSGKMPV

-797 SKKDKSPLSAT
+797 CKKDKSSLNAI

-813 VCFENHKGSG
+813 VCFENHKGSCSG
-823 SDTATVTEEFIM
+823 TATVTEELVM
-835 KKQTSVSKMSQKY
+835 KKQSPGSKMSQKY

-862 NFNLRGSVSSHFSAK
+862 NFNLRGSVSCHFSVK

-897 VSHQNT
+897 GSNQNT
-903 LSSVTSK
+903 LSSVTTK

-920 KAGRPPKGIGRTVI
+920 KAGRPPKGIGKTVI
-934 TSKNT
+934 KNT
-939 SLGPGSIL
+939 SLGPGNIL

-976 DRVGGEESQNLQAP
+976 DRAGGEESQNLQAP

-1193 KTKTQNRQTSSRV
+1193 KTKTQNRQTSTNSRA
-1206 KSSYRPILPSPF
+1206 KSSYKPILPSPF
-1218 SARQKQNSS
+1218 SAKQKQNSS

-1233 AKSASNSSLAN
+1233 AKTASNSSLTN
-1244 QADSFMVPGL
+1244 QADSFVVPAL

-1263 SLRQAPQQQQAG
+1263 SLRQAPQQQQAA

-1287 MDLEECGLWDGK
+1287 MDLEDCALWDGK

-1331 IRRRAPPCSNDFCR
+1331 IRRRAPPCNNDFCR

-1369 FGCTCLKRRVVLVKG
+1369 FGCTCLKRKVLLVKG
-1384 GSKHKKIL
+1384 GSKHKKIM
-1392 KKAARG
+1392 KKAVRG
-1398 SLVFYGTQEEQ
+1398 NLVFYGTQEDQ

-1422 EDEQKQK
+1422 EGELKQK
-1429 DKKKRKRV
+1429 DKKRRKKV

-1466 PIYIPTPSVTEPVK
+1466 PIYIPTPSVIEPVK
-1480 YAVLPSPEVLLSS
+1480 SAVLPNPEVLLSS
-1493 KHRSSSGVKPG
+1493 KHRSSSGMKAG

-1528 SMMTCARVRAYERKR
+1528 SMMTCARVRAYERRR

-1562 HEPELQSPEKATCET
+1562 HEPELQSPEKATCEI
-1577 DKDDDKSGEKS
+1577 DKDTDKSG
-1588 WWSSHSEGDSSSTS
+1588 
-1602 YVHHTTPGGPTKLIE
+1602 
-1617 VISDCNWEE
+1617 
-1626 DHNKILNI
+1626 
-1634 LSQHINSNATQCLKV
+1634 
-1649 GSFIIELASEHKA
+1649 
-1662 QDENHPPVYSSRVK
+1662 
-1676 ISVPSYQDKDE
+1676 
-1687 KPEIPVLETPD
+1687 
-1698 SGVPSCKNP
+1698 
-1707 ENVKF
+1707 
-1712 LRADTLDKLQEKLHG
+1712 
-1727 GKGLPF
+1727 
-1733 YAGVYPAGKLIV
+1733 
-1745 YKRKPNMSPSGLIQ
+1745 
-1759 VYDKRYPQA
+1759 
-1768 KLLLGQMGAL
+1768 
-1778 HPANRLAAYITG
+1778 AA
-1790 RMRPT
+1790 
-1795 VLDISTLSTVISKV
+1795 
-1809 APSAKAAASGTP
+1809 
-1821 SVQVPTTSTPK
+1821 
-1832 TTSSTSTTSAPS
+1832 
-1844 VTTLK
+1844 
-1849 THVPAQRQIAV
+1849 

-1873 NKAGALQQKVPGA
+1873 NKAGALQQKIPGA
-1886 IARQPLSG
+1886 SARQPLSG
-1894 PLKFSIKPTPI
+1894 PQKFSIKPTPI

-1919 QCTVSSGVTTTATT
+1919 QCTVSPGVTTATT
-1933 TSVTVESTSVV
+1933 TSPVTVESTSVAASTV
-1944 TSAVT
+1944 TT
-1949 SPNQTRANEPACS
+1949 PIQTRANEPACS
-1962 PPATPGTT
+1962 PPAVTVT
-1970 APGTA
+1970 AASA
-1975 APGVNTCTTPSSTTP
+1975 APGINTCTTPSSTTP
-1990 TTTVSITKA
+1990 TATVNITKP

-2005 IATTSF
+2005 VATMSF

-2016 TTLSVTCPVVTTST
+2016 TTPTVTCPVVTTST
-2030 STVVVTTTAT
+2030 STVVLTTTAT

-2071 REDAAPQAVSKTPQK
+2071 REDATPQAVSKTPQK
-2086 MSPGAEK
+2086 MSPGTER

-2111 RPLNNTPLAQ
+2111 RPLNNTQLAQ
-2121 RQRMVLQPLRSPG
+2121 RQRMILQPLRSPG

-2145 IIQLVPLHQVRAA
+2145 IIQLVPLQQFRAA

-2165 PVIFRNPGSV
+2165 PVMFRNPGSV
-2175 VGIRLPAPS
+2175 VGIRLPAPA

-2210 AVPKLSPTSNVTTQA
+2210 AVPKLSPTSNLATQA

-2252 SVTNQTASESKIT
+2252 NVTNQTASESKIT
-2265 SSSGGLPASTA
+2265 CSSGGLPATSA

-2320 EDVGAA
+2320 EDSGAA
-2326 QQKESGKA
+2326 QQKENGKA
-2334 SRSDDMEVTESEVTV
+2334 SHSDDIEVIESEVTV

-2355 ENGLSVNQSNKVEEL
+2355 ENELSFNQSNNVEES
-2370 ASGTIAPGRNS
+2370 ASGTITPDRNS
-2381 TTLEMVEK
+2381 TALEMIEK

-2395 SSCDDSSSSQ
+2395 SSCDDSCSSQ

-2422 KPNDEEEKGSSEEK
+2422 KPNDEEEKGVSEEK
-2436 ENSVS
+2436 EDSIS
-2441 SAALVEAVSTNSETV
+2441 SETVVGAVSTKSETV
-2456 CGSSDQ
+2456 CESSDQ
-2462 SVVALLDNACP
+2462 SLVAPPDNAHP
-2473 QGLENRETAQLK
+2473 QCLKNRETAQLK
-2485 SPGKEQIHAE
+2485 IHGKEQIHAE
-2495 REEKPV
+2495 QEEKLV
-2501 KDQEGDAQTQMKEV
+2501 KEQEGGAQTQMKED
-2515 NKASSGQSRSHQ
+2515 NKASSGQSQSQQ
-2527 EQDTQLENRKEQRG
+2527 EQDTQLENKKEQRG

-2547 KQECQH
+2547 KQECQG
-2553 DAVQPDK
+2553 DAVQPDT
-2560 EKEYKVSTEAESIRE
+2560 ERKEYKGSTEAESVRE
-2575 KKGTKSEISFAKEQ
+2575 KKGSKSEISSAKEQ
-2589 ESASGEKHTIN
+2589 DNASGEEHRVN
-2600 TEEGKASIGWQEGSN
+2600 TEEGKANIARQEGGN
-2615 NKQDDIFD
+2615 DKEQDAFD
-2623 SQEEMKTGDEI
+2623 SQEEMTTGHDI

-2641 WSKISSIVPALE
+2641 WSKISSIVPSLE
-2653 SKSEVD
+2653 NKSEVD

-2679 PRHHMPTVDITA
+2679 GRHHKKGYMPTIDITA

-2697 EEEDDD
+2697 EDEDD
-2703 DEDEEDEKT
+2703 DEDDEDEKT

-2770 ANIRPSKQKYHA
+2770 ANFRPSKQKYHA
-2782 RNSSDEKLSE
+2782 RNSSDEKISE
-2792 KPTKKPQFWSRRLKT
+2792 KPTKQKPQFWNRKLKT

-2827 NEIRDLF
+2827 NEMRDLF

-2879 TRRQDVLIRKVSTLS
+2879 TRKQDVLIRKVSTLS

-2904 LEYICAKQKAIE
+2904 LEYIYAKQKAVE
-2916 AQKKKKQTEPEQSVV
+2916 AQKKKKQAEPEEPVV
-2931 TSTANTQKDG
+2931 TSTASTQQEG
-2941 SSARSRE
+2941 PS
-2948 VPAPPR
+2948 APPR
-2954 ELVQMPMTNRRGK
+2954 ELTQMAMTNRRGK
-2967 PLILARKGGRAT
+2967 PLILARKGARAT

-2984 SLTLTAASLVMTPQG
+2984 SLTLTAASIVMTPQG

-3007 LVPGPVA
+3007 LVPGQVA
-3014 TVPSTL
+3014 AVPSTL
-3020 LQAELKPRPVNT
+3020 LQAELKPRAVST
-3032 TVTAQP
+3032 TMTAQP
-3038 GVASVMIQLPGSTVP
+3038 GIASVMIQLPGSTVP
-3053 VQVQGILTNST
+3053 VQVKGILTNST

-3072 AGNPG
+3072 AGNPV
-3077 PSTVISALQP
+3077 PSTVVSATEP
-3087 CSESEDS
+3087 PSESEDS

-3104 SLATEGS
+3104 SLAAEGS
-3111 MDSNP
+3111 MSLNLN
-3116 KRNKNSNKTTAAG
+3116 RNKNSNVTTAAG
-3129 TQASEKSLVV
+3129 AQASEKSLVV

-3160 GDSRGDGRNTT
+3160 GDSGRDGRNTT
-3171 GPTKVFFE
+3171 GPTKVVFE
-3179 NKDGFPQPRN
+3179 NKDGFPQLRN
-3189 ISCTKEPPESLS
+3189 VSCTKEPPESFS

-3250 ASAMEEADLDA
+3250 ASAMEEAELDA

-3297 PMSEL
+3297 SMSEL
-3302 PSALNSDFSQEDAD
+3302 PSTLNSDFSREDAE

-3323 DLSSADGSSFQFGHL
+3323 DLAAADGSSFQFGHL
-3338 GSSFKI
+3338 GGSFKD
-3344 PLKYLSEVTEGSGS
+3344 LAEVPEGGGS
-3358 ISPLLLHLEDDDLP
+3358 ISPLLLHLEDDDLT
-3372 DGDKNSAEPSSE
+3372 DGDKNSGEPSSE

-3393 AETKDPLP
+3393 AEMKDPLP
-3401 NLPVTSGG
+3401 NLSVTSGG

-3415 TSAETTNV
+3415 TLAEATNV
-3423 SPPVLQMKTNPEA
+3423 TPPVLQMKTNPEA

-3457 SLPADS
+3457 SLPVDS
-3463 EGQGNK
+3463 EGQSNK
-3469 VMPLLAPIV
+3469 VMPLLAPVV

-3485 VKTSSPA
+3485 VKTSLPA
-3492 TGQEGQDNK
+3492 TAQEGQDNK
-3501 VMPMLAPI
+3501 VMPTLAPV

-3522 AAGK
+3522 SGGK

>member
-9 ASRDGGTVSGAAP
+9 GSRDGGTVSGAAP

-30 QQGNGKADQGI
+30 PQGNGKADQGI

-49 ALASSVSTPVKSKVK
+49 ALASSVSTPIKPKVK
-64 TCLPADCVSGG
+64 TCLPAECVSGG

-86 NEFYHHNTEMVLSKQ
+86 NEFYHRNTEMILTKQ
-101 GRRMFPSCRYWI
+101 GRRMFPYCRYWI
-113 TGLNASQRYILVMD
+113 AGLDVYRRYILVMD
-127 MSPVDNHRYK
+127 ISPVDNHRYK
-137 WNGRWW
+137 WNGQLW
-143 EPSGKAEPHVLGRV
+143 EPSGRAEPHVLGRV
-157 FIHPESP
+157 FIHPASP
-164 STGQYW
+164 STGYYW
-170 MHRPVSFYKLKLTNN
+170 MHQPVSFYKLKLTNN
-185 TFDQEGHI
+185 TLDQEGHI

-241 NIQITQLKI
+241 NIQITRLKI

-265 SRPRRDVKHN
+265 SRPQRDVKQN
-275 STLKLEGG
+275 SNLELEGG
-283 DVFSAAGIRGCPAE
+283 GVLSAASIHGHPAE
-297 ADALDVHQRSV
+297 ADVLDFHQRTL
-308 DSSFTG
+308 DSSFIG
-314 QNSSD
+314 QNPSD
-319 TDLDKESFNAERD
+319 IDLDKESFNAERD
-332 FLGFLDT
+332 FLGVLDT
-339 DLPSGDMP
+339 DLSSGDMP
-347 KLKQEVSDSVST
+347 KLKQEVS
-359 PVKSKVKTCFPADC
+359 
-373 VSGGI
+373 
-378 TVTLDNNNMWNEF
+378 E
-391 YHRNTEM
+391 
-398 ILTHQGRRMFPYC
+398 
-411 RYWIKGLDA
+411 
-420 SQKYILVMDMSPV
+420 
-433 DNHRYKWNGCSWEPS
+433 
-448 GKAEPHVSNR
+448 
-458 VFIHPESPSTG
+458 
-469 QYWMHQ
+469 
-475 PVSFYKLKLTND
+475 
-487 TLDQEGHIILHSMHR
+487 
-502 YLPRLHVVPADK
+502 
-514 ATEVIQLNGPD
+514 
-525 VHTFTFPQT
+525 
-534 EFFTVTAYQNIQITQ
+534 
-549 LKIDYNPFAKGFRD
+549 
-563 DGLNSRPRRDVKH
+563 
-576 NSTLKLEG
+576 
-584 GDVFSAAGI
+584 
-593 RGCPAEADAL
+593 
-603 DVHQRSVDSSFTGQ
+603 
-617 NSSDTDL
+617 
-624 DKESFNAERDFLGF
+624 
-638 LDTDLPSGDM
+638 
-648 PKLKQEV
+648 
-655 SDSPIASSYESSS
+655 SPIASSYESSS

-679 FNVVIKEEP
+679 FNVVVKEEP
-688 EDGYDYESS
+688 LDDYDYEST
-697 ICTQGI
+697 ICTQGVS
-703 TVKQEDTDEETD
+703 VKQEDTEEETD
-715 EYSNTDDDDPILQKH
+715 EYSNTDDDDPVLQKH
-730 LVRRSDRDG
+730 LMRRGETDG
-739 IGGEF
+739 IDGEF
-744 RPRKRLLT
+744 GSRKRMLT

-763 KLESGKMPV
+763 KLDSGKMPV

-791 QTMLSS
+791 QTMLSPC
-797 SKKDKSPLSAT
+797 KRDKSPLSAV
-808 LDSLP
+808 LDSFP
-813 VCFENHKGSG
+813 VCFENHKGSCSG
-823 SDTATVTEEFIM
+823 TAAVTGELVM
-835 KKQTSVSKMSQKY
+835 KKQSSGSKMSQKY
-848 SSIREAQWALSKSP
+848 SSIREAQWALSKSA
-862 NFNLRGSVSSHFSAK
+862 NFNLRGSVGCHFSAK

-883 RPGILKNPMSLKGS
+883 RPGILKNPVSLKGS
-897 VSHQNT
+897 GSNQNT
-903 LSSVTSK
+903 LSSVTTK

-920 KAGRPPKGIGRTVI
+920 KAGRPPKGIGKTVI

-976 DRVGGEESQNLQAP
+976 DRTGGEESQNLQAP

-1055 YSNYSLWS
+1055 YSNYSLWG

-1083 KTNDFTKIKG
+1083 KTNDFRKIKG

-1143 STPTSPV
+1143 NTPTSPV

-1193 KTKTQNRQTSSRV
+1193 KTKAQTRQTSTNSRV
-1206 KSSYRPILPSPF
+1206 KSSYKPILPSPF
-1218 SARQKQNSS
+1218 SAKQKQNSS

-1233 AKSASNSSLAN
+1233 AKSVSNNSLNN
-1244 QADSFMVPGL
+1244 QADSFLVPAL
-1254 DENVLPKQI
+1254 DENILPKQI
-1263 SLRQAPQQQQAG
+1263 SLHQAPQQQQGA

-1287 MDLEECGLWDGK
+1287 MDLEDCALWDGK

-1322 LKNKPIHKI
+1322 LKTKPIHKI
-1331 IRRRAPPCSNDFCR
+1331 IRRRAPPCNNDFCR

-1369 FGCTCLKRRVVLVKG
+1369 FGCTCLKRRVLLVKG
-1384 GSKHKKIL
+1384 ASKHKKIM
-1392 KKAARG
+1392 KKGARG
-1398 SLVFYGTQEEQ
+1398 NLVSYGTQEEQ
-1409 QEDEDVEEEGDGE
+1409 QEGEDVEEEGDGE
-1422 EDEQKQK
+1422 EDELKQK

-1437 EYTICDSEPEQPIRN
+1437 EYTICDSEPEQPVRN

-1466 PIYIPTPSVTEPVK
+1466 PIYIPTPSVIEPVK
-1480 YAVLPSPEVLLSS
+1480 SSLLPNPEVVLPS

-1509 KPNPVIREE
+1509 KPNPIREE

-1528 SMMTCARVRAYERKR
+1528 SMMTCARVRPYERKR

-1556 SSSIKE
+1556 SSS
-1562 HEPELQSPEKATCET
+1562 SPEKATCEV
-1577 DKDDDKSGEKS
+1577 DKDTDKSGEKS
-1588 WWSSHSEGDSSSTS
+1588 WWSPRSEGDSSSTS
-1602 YVHHTTPGGPTKLIE
+1602 YVHHTTPGGPAKLIE
-1617 VISDCNWEE
+1617 IISDRNLEE
-1626 DHNKILNI
+1626 DHNKILTI
-1634 LSQHINSNATQCLKV
+1634 LPQHISSNAPQCLKV
-1649 GSFIIELASEHKA
+1649 GSFIIELASEYKA
-1662 QDENHPPVYSSRVK
+1662 QDENHPPVYSSRMK

-1698 SGVPSCKNP
+1698 SRVSSRKKP
-1707 ENVKF
+1707 ENLKF

-1733 YAGVYPAGKLIV
+1733 YAGVSPAGKLVV
-1745 YKRKPNMSPSGLIQ
+1745 YNRKANMSPSGLIQ
-1759 VYDKRYPQA
+1759 VASK
-1768 KLLLGQMGAL
+1768 
-1778 HPANRLAAYITG
+1778 AA
-1790 RMRPT
+1790 
-1795 VLDISTLSTVISKV
+1795 
-1809 APSAKAAASGTP
+1809 AAASGTP

-1832 TTSSTSTTSAPS
+1832 TTSSTSTTSTPT

-1849 THVPAQRQIAV
+1849 THVPAQRQI
-1860 RPSPGG
+1860 
-1866 VFTQFVM
+1866 
-1873 NKAGALQQKVPGA
+1873 
-1886 IARQPLSG
+1886 
-1894 PLKFSIKPTPI
+1894 
-1905 MVVAPVVPSRPSPA
+1905 
-1919 QCTVSSGVTTTATT
+1919 
-1933 TSVTVESTSVV
+1933 ED
-1944 TSAVT
+1944 
-1949 SPNQTRANEPACS
+1949 
-1962 PPATPGTT
+1962 ATP
-1970 APGTA
+1970 
-1975 APGVNTCTTPSSTTP
+1975 
-1990 TTTVSITKA
+1990 
-1999 TGIVAP
+1999 
-2005 IATTSF
+2005 
-2011 PKTVV
+2011 
-2016 TTLSVTCPVVTTST
+2016 
-2030 STVVVTTTAT
+2030 
-2040 ATSVVTTPTSSAGSV
+2040 
-2055 PIILSGVNSSP
+2055 
-2066 SLNPK
+2066 
-2071 REDAAPQAVSKTPQK
+2071 QAISKTPQK
-2086 MSPGAEK
+2086 MSPGTEK
-2093 RVGPRLLLIPVH
+2093 RIGPRLLLIPVH

-2111 RPLNNTPLAQ
+2111 RPLNNTQLAQ

-2134 GVNLFRHPNGQ
+2134 AVNLFRHPNGQ

-2165 PVIFRNPGSV
+2165 PVMFRNPGSI

-2210 AVPKLSPTSNVTTQA
+2210 AVPKLSPTSTLTTQA
-2225 SSLLPSV
+2225 SSILPSV
-2232 TSFVSQAGTL
+2232 ASFVSQAGTL

-2252 SVTNQTASESKIT
+2252 SVTNPTASESKIT
-2265 SSSGGLPASTA
+2265 CSSGGLPATTA

-2320 EDVGAA
+2320 EDL
-2326 QQKESGKA
+2326 
-2334 SRSDDMEVTESEVTV
+2334 V

-2355 ENGLSVNQSNKVEEL
+2355 ENELLVNQSNNVEAS
-2370 ASGTIAPGRNS
+2370 ASGMIAPDRNS

-2422 KPNDEEEKGSSEEK
+2422 KPNDEEEKGTFEEK
-2436 ENSVS
+2436 EDSLGSETV
-2441 SAALVEAVSTNSETV
+2441 VEAVSANSETV

-2462 SVVALLDNACP
+2462 SLVAPLDNAYP
-2473 QGLENRETAQLK
+2473 QSLENWETAQLK
-2485 SPGKEQIHAE
+2485 NHGK
-2495 REEKPV
+2495 EEKPV
-2501 KDQEGDAQTQMKEV
+2501 KEHEGDAQTQMKED
-2515 NKASSGQSRSHQ
+2515 NKASSGQPQHQQ
-2527 EQDTQLENRKEQRG
+2527 EQDRQLENEKEQRG

-2547 KQECQH
+2547 EHHHQG
-2553 DAVQPDK
+2553 DAEQPDM
-2560 EKEYKVSTEAESIRE
+2560 ERREYEGSVKSERE
-2575 KKGTKSEISFAKEQ
+2575 EEGSKSEISSAKEQ
-2589 ESASGEKHTIN
+2589 DNGSGEEHTVN
-2600 TEEGKASIGWQEGSN
+2600 NEESKENVARQEGSN
-2615 NKQDDIFD
+2615 NREQDAFD
-2623 SQEEMKTGDEI
+2623 SQEEIKTGHDI

-2641 WSKISSIVPALE
+2641 WSKISSIVPTLE
-2653 SKSEVD
+2653 NKSEAD
-2659 NKADTSEKSDFLT
+2659 NRADTSEESDFPT

-2679 PRHHMPTVDITA
+2679 PGHHKTGYMPTVDITA
-2691 DDMEEE
+2691 DDTEEE
-2697 EEEDDD
+2697 EEDDDD

-2718 MLDGASDFPSEEE
+2718 MLDCASDFPSEEE
-2731 VDVEKVDACEYS
+2731 VDIEKVDACAYS

-2770 ANIRPSKQKYHA
+2770 ANIQPSKQKYHA

-2792 KPTKKPQFWSRRLKT
+2792 KSTKVYVCSPLSFWLKS

-2812 AHYRQTHTANERRRR
+2812 AHYRETHTANERRRR
-2827 NEIRDLF
+2827 NELRGLF
-2834 EKLKRT
+2834 EKLKKT
-2840 LGLHNLPKVSKCYIL
+2840 LRLHNLPKVSKSYIL

-2879 TRRQDVLIRKVSTLS
+2879 TRKQGVLIRKVSTLS

-2904 LEYICAKQKAIE
+2904 LEYIYAKQKAGE
-2916 AQKKKKQTEPEQSVV
+2916 AQKKKKQAEPEEPVA
-2931 TSTANTQKDG
+2931 TSTASTQQEG
-2941 SSARSRE
+2941 SSAPSK
-2948 VPAPPR
+2948 
-2954 ELVQMPMTNRRGK
+2954 ELAQVAMTNRRGK
-2967 PLILARKGGRAT
+2967 PLILARKGVQ
-2979 EDTSS
+2979 DTSS
-2984 SLTLTAASLVMTPQG
+2984 PLTLTAASLVMTPQG

-3007 LVPGPVA
+3007 LVPGQVA
-3014 TVPSTL
+3014 AVPSTL
-3020 LQAELKPRPVNT
+3020 LQAELKPRAVT
-3032 TVTAQP
+3032 TTMTAQP
-3038 GVASVMIQLPGSTVP
+3038 
-3053 VQVQGILTNST
+3053 
-3064 IPITLSTV
+3064 
-3072 AGNPG
+3072 
-3077 PSTVISALQP
+3077 
-3087 CSESEDS
+3087 ESEDS

-3104 SLATEGS
+3104 SLAAEGS
-3111 MDSNP
+3111 VSLNP
-3116 KRNKNSNKTTAAG
+3116 NRNKSSNVTAAAG

-3139 APLESRKSDSI
+3139 APLESRKSESI
-3150 LSEEKAKPCP
+3150 LPEEKGKPCP
-3160 GDSRGDGRNTT
+3160 GDSGRDGRNTT
-3171 GPTKVFFE
+3171 GPAKVFFE
-3179 NKDGFPQPRN
+3179 NKDGFPQLRN
-3189 ISCTKEPPESLS
+3189 MACTKESPESFS

-3209 VGSQARRKDGDPG
+3209 VGSQARRTVSDPG

-3250 ASAMEEADLDA
+3250 ASAMEEAELDA
-3261 SELLSSIEESDDTD
+3261 SELLSSIEDSDDTD

-3297 PMSEL
+3297 AMSEL
-3302 PSALNSDFSQEDAD
+3302 PSTLNSDFSREGAE

-3323 DLSSADGSSFQFGHL
+3323 DLTAAGGSSFQFGHL
-3338 GSSFKI
+3338 GGSFKD
-3344 PLKYLSEVTEGSGS
+3344 LSEVPEGGGS
-3358 ISPLLLHLEDDDLP
+3358 ISPLLLHLEDDDLT
-3372 DGDKNSAEPSSE
+3372 DGDKNSGEPSSE

-3393 AETKDPLP
+3393 AEMKDPLP
-3401 NLPVTSGG
+3401 NLSVTSGG
-3409 NGKTVT
+3409 NGKTITTLSET
-3415 TSAETTNV
+3415 TSVT
-3423 SPPVLQMKTNPEA
+3423 PPVLQMKTNPEA

-3463 EGQGNK
+3463 EGQSSNK
-3469 VMPLLAPIV
+3469 VMPLLAPVI

-3485 VKTSSPA
+3485 VKTSLPA
-3492 TGQEGQDNK
+3492 TVQEGQDNK
-3501 VMPMLAPI
+3501 VMPTLAP
-3509 VTKLSTTGTLPSN
+3509 VVMKLNTTGTLPSN
-3522 AAGK
+3522 SAGK

>member
-9 ASRDGGTVSGAAP
+9 GSRDGGTVSGAAP

-30 QQGNGKADQGI
+30 PQGNGKADQGI

-49 ALASSVSTPVKSKVK
+49 ALASSVSTPIKPKVK
-64 TCLPADCVSGG
+64 TCLPAECVSGG

-86 NEFYHHNTEMVLSKQ
+86 NEFYHRNTEMILTKQ
-101 GRRMFPSCRYWI
+101 GRRMFPYCRYWI
-113 TGLNASQRYILVMD
+113 AGLDVYRRYILVMD
-127 MSPVDNHRYK
+127 ISPVDNHRYK
-137 WNGRWW
+137 WNGQLW
-143 EPSGKAEPHVLGRV
+143 EPSGRAEPHVLGRV
-157 FIHPESP
+157 FIHPASP
-164 STGQYW
+164 STGYYW
-170 MHRPVSFYKLKLTNN
+170 MHQPVSFYKLKLTNN
-185 TFDQEGHI
+185 TLDQEGHI

-241 NIQITQLKI
+241 NIQITRLKI

-265 SRPRRDVKHN
+265 SRPQRDVKQN
-275 STLKLEGG
+275 SNLELEGG
-283 DVFSAAGIRGCPAE
+283 GVLSAASIHGHPAE
-297 ADALDVHQRSV
+297 ADVLDFHQRTL
-308 DSSFTG
+308 DSSFIG
-314 QNSSD
+314 QNPSD
-319 TDLDKESFNAERD
+319 IDLDKESFNAERD
-332 FLGFLDT
+332 FLGVLDT
-339 DLPSGDMP
+339 DLSSGDMP
-347 KLKQEVSDSVST
+347 KLKQEVS
-359 PVKSKVKTCFPADC
+359 
-373 VSGGI
+373 
-378 TVTLDNNNMWNEF
+378 E
-391 YHRNTEM
+391 
-398 ILTHQGRRMFPYC
+398 
-411 RYWIKGLDA
+411 
-420 SQKYILVMDMSPV
+420 
-433 DNHRYKWNGCSWEPS
+433 
-448 GKAEPHVSNR
+448 
-458 VFIHPESPSTG
+458 
-469 QYWMHQ
+469 
-475 PVSFYKLKLTND
+475 
-487 TLDQEGHIILHSMHR
+487 
-502 YLPRLHVVPADK
+502 
-514 ATEVIQLNGPD
+514 
-525 VHTFTFPQT
+525 
-534 EFFTVTAYQNIQITQ
+534 
-549 LKIDYNPFAKGFRD
+549 
-563 DGLNSRPRRDVKH
+563 
-576 NSTLKLEG
+576 
-584 GDVFSAAGI
+584 
-593 RGCPAEADAL
+593 
-603 DVHQRSVDSSFTGQ
+603 
-617 NSSDTDL
+617 
-624 DKESFNAERDFLGF
+624 
-638 LDTDLPSGDM
+638 
-648 PKLKQEV
+648 
-655 SDSPIASSYESSS
+655 SPIASSYESSS

-679 FNVVIKEEP
+679 FNVVVKEEP
-688 EDGYDYESS
+688 LDDYDYEST
-697 ICTQGI
+697 ICTQGVS
-703 TVKQEDTDEETD
+703 VKQEDTEEETD
-715 EYSNTDDDDPILQKH
+715 EYSNTDDDDPVLQKH
-730 LVRRSDRDG
+730 LMRRGETDG
-739 IGGEF
+739 IDGEF
-744 RPRKRLLT
+744 GSRKRMLT

-763 KLESGKMPV
+763 KLDSGKMPV

-791 QTMLSS
+791 QTMLSPC
-797 SKKDKSPLSAT
+797 KRDKSPLSAV
-808 LDSLP
+808 LDSFP
-813 VCFENHKGSG
+813 VCFENHKGSCSG
-823 SDTATVTEEFIM
+823 TAAVTGELVM
-835 KKQTSVSKMSQKY
+835 KKQSSGSKMSQKY
-848 SSIREAQWALSKSP
+848 SSIREAQWALSKSA
-862 NFNLRGSVSSHFSAK
+862 NFNLRGSVGCHFSAK

-883 RPGILKNPMSLKGS
+883 RPGILKNPVSLKGS
-897 VSHQNT
+897 GSNQNT
-903 LSSVTSK
+903 LSSVTTK

-920 KAGRPPKGIGRTVI
+920 KAGRPPKGIGKTVI

-976 DRVGGEESQNLQAP
+976 DRTGGEESQNLQAP

-1055 YSNYSLWS
+1055 YSNYSLWG

-1083 KTNDFTKIKG
+1083 KTNDFRKIKG

-1143 STPTSPV
+1143 NTPTSPV

-1193 KTKTQNRQTSSRV
+1193 KTKAQTRQTSTNSRV
-1206 KSSYRPILPSPF
+1206 KSSYKPILPSPF
-1218 SARQKQNSS
+1218 SAKQKQNSS

-1233 AKSASNSSLAN
+1233 AKSVSNNSLNN
-1244 QADSFMVPGL
+1244 QADSFLVPAL
-1254 DENVLPKQI
+1254 DENILPKQI
-1263 SLRQAPQQQQAG
+1263 SLHQAPQQQQGA

-1287 MDLEECGLWDGK
+1287 MDLEDCALWDGK

-1322 LKNKPIHKI
+1322 LKTKPIHKI
-1331 IRRRAPPCSNDFCR
+1331 IRRRAPPCNNDFCR

-1369 FGCTCLKRRVVLVKG
+1369 FGCTCLKRRVLLVKG
-1384 GSKHKKIL
+1384 ASKHKKIM
-1392 KKAARG
+1392 KKGARG
-1398 SLVFYGTQEEQ
+1398 NLVSYGTQEEQ
-1409 QEDEDVEEEGDGE
+1409 QEGEDVEEEGDGE
-1422 EDEQKQK
+1422 EDELKQK

-1437 EYTICDSEPEQPIRN
+1437 EYTICDSEPEQPVRN

-1466 PIYIPTPSVTEPVK
+1466 PIYIPTPSVIEPVK
-1480 YAVLPSPEVLLSS
+1480 SSLLPNPEVVLPS

-1528 SMMTCARVRAYERKR
+1528 SMMTCARVRPYERKR

-1556 SSSIKE
+1556 SSS
-1562 HEPELQSPEKATCET
+1562 SPEKATCEV
-1577 DKDDDKSGEKS
+1577 DKDTDKSGEKS
-1588 WWSSHSEGDSSSTS
+1588 WWSPRSEGDSSSTS
-1602 YVHHTTPGGPTKLIE
+1602 YVHHTTPGGPAKLIE
-1617 VISDCNWEE
+1617 IISDRNLEE
-1626 DHNKILNI
+1626 DHNKILTI
-1634 LSQHINSNATQCLKV
+1634 LPQHISSNAPQCLKV
-1649 GSFIIELASEHKA
+1649 GSFIIELASEYKA
-1662 QDENHPPVYSSRVK
+1662 QDENHPPVYSSRMK

-1698 SGVPSCKNP
+1698 SRVSSRKKP
-1707 ENVKF
+1707 ENLKF

-1733 YAGVYPAGKLIV
+1733 YAGVSPAGKLVV
-1745 YKRKPNMSPSGLIQ
+1745 YNRKANMSPSGLIQ
-1759 VYDKRYPQA
+1759 VASK
-1768 KLLLGQMGAL
+1768 
-1778 HPANRLAAYITG
+1778 AA
-1790 RMRPT
+1790 
-1795 VLDISTLSTVISKV
+1795 
-1809 APSAKAAASGTP
+1809 AAASGTP

-1832 TTSSTSTTSAPS
+1832 TTSSTSTTSTPT

-1873 NKAGALQQKVPGA
+1873 NKAGALQQKIPGVST
-1886 IARQPLSG
+1886 RQPLSS
-1894 PLKFSIKPTPI
+1894 PQKFSIKPTPI
-1905 MVVAPVVPSRPSPA
+1905 MVVAPVVPSGPSPA
-1919 QCTVSSGVTTTATT
+1919 QCTVSPGVTTATT
-1933 TSVTVESTSVV
+1933 TSPVTVEITSVAV
-1944 TSAVT
+1944 SAVT
-1949 SPNQTRANEPACS
+1949 TPGQTRADEPARS
-1962 PPATPGTT
+1962 PPAVTVTAAPATPGI
-1970 APGTA
+1970 
-1975 APGVNTCTTPSSTTP
+1975 NTCTAPSSTTP
-1990 TTTVSITKA
+1990 TATVTITQA

-2005 IATTSF
+2005 VATTSL

-2016 TTLSVTCPVVTTST
+2016 TTPTVTCPVVTTST
-2030 STVVVTTTAT
+2030 STVVLTTAAA
-2040 ATSVVTTPTSSAGSV
+2040 ATSVVTTPTAGSV

-2066 SLNPK
+2066 SLNQQ
-2071 REDAAPQAVSKTPQK
+2071 REDATPQAISKTPQK
-2086 MSPGAEK
+2086 MSPGTEK
-2093 RVGPRLLLIPVH
+2093 RIGPRLL
-2105 QTSPAL
+2105 
-2111 RPLNNTPLAQ
+2111 
-2121 RQRMVLQPLRSPG
+2121 
-2134 GVNLFRHPNGQ
+2134 HPNGQ

-2165 PVIFRNPGSV
+2165 PVMFRNPGSI

-2210 AVPKLSPTSNVTTQA
+2210 AVPKLSPTSTLTTQA
-2225 SSLLPSV
+2225 SSILPSV
-2232 TSFVSQAGTL
+2232 ASFVSQAGTL

-2252 SVTNQTASESKIT
+2252 SVTNPTASESKIT
-2265 SSSGGLPASTA
+2265 CSSGGLPATTA

-2320 EDVGAA
+2320 EDL
-2326 QQKESGKA
+2326 
-2334 SRSDDMEVTESEVTV
+2334 V

-2355 ENGLSVNQSNKVEEL
+2355 ENELLVNQSNNVEAS
-2370 ASGTIAPGRNS
+2370 ASGMIAPDRNS

-2422 KPNDEEEKGSSEEK
+2422 KPNDEEEKGTFEEK
-2436 ENSVS
+2436 EDSLGSETV
-2441 SAALVEAVSTNSETV
+2441 VEAVSANSETV

-2462 SVVALLDNACP
+2462 SLVAPLDNAYP
-2473 QGLENRETAQLK
+2473 QSLENWETAQLK
-2485 SPGKEQIHAE
+2485 NHGK
-2495 REEKPV
+2495 EEKPV
-2501 KDQEGDAQTQMKEV
+2501 KEHEGDAQTQMKED
-2515 NKASSGQSRSHQ
+2515 NKASSGQPQHQQ
-2527 EQDTQLENRKEQRG
+2527 EQDRQLENEKEQRG

-2547 KQECQH
+2547 EHHHQG
-2553 DAVQPDK
+2553 DAEQPDM
-2560 EKEYKVSTEAESIRE
+2560 ERREYEGSVKSERE
-2575 KKGTKSEISFAKEQ
+2575 EEGSKSEISSAKEQ
-2589 ESASGEKHTIN
+2589 DNGSGEEHTVN
-2600 TEEGKASIGWQEGSN
+2600 NEESKENVARQEGSN
-2615 NKQDDIFD
+2615 NREQDAFD
-2623 SQEEMKTGDEI
+2623 SQEEIKTGHDI

-2641 WSKISSIVPALE
+2641 WSKISSIVPTLE
-2653 SKSEVD
+2653 NKSEAD
-2659 NKADTSEKSDFLT
+2659 NRADTSEESDFPT

-2679 PRHHMPTVDITA
+2679 PGHHKTGYMPTVDITA
-2691 DDMEEE
+2691 DDTEEE
-2697 EEEDDD
+2697 EEDDDD

-2718 MLDGASDFPSEEE
+2718 MLDCASDFPSEEE
-2731 VDVEKVDACEYS
+2731 VDIEKVDACAYS

-2770 ANIRPSKQKYHA
+2770 ANIQPSKQKYHA

-2792 KPTKKPQFWSRRLKT
+2792 KSTKVYVCSPLSFWLKS

-2812 AHYRQTHTANERRRR
+2812 AHYRETHTANERRRR
-2827 NEIRDLF
+2827 NELRGLF
-2834 EKLKRT
+2834 EKLKKT
-2840 LGLHNLPKVSKCYIL
+2840 LRLHNLPKVSKSYIL

-2879 TRRQDVLIRKVSTLS
+2879 TRKQGVLIRKVSTLS

-2904 LEYICAKQKAIE
+2904 LEYIYAKQKAGE
-2916 AQKKKKQTEPEQSVV
+2916 AQKKKKQAEPEEPVA
-2931 TSTANTQKDG
+2931 TSTASTQQEG
-2941 SSARSRE
+2941 SSAPSK
-2948 VPAPPR
+2948 
-2954 ELVQMPMTNRRGK
+2954 ELAQVAMTNRRGK
-2967 PLILARKGGRAT
+2967 PLILARKGVQ
-2979 EDTSS
+2979 DTSS
-2984 SLTLTAASLVMTPQG
+2984 PLTLTAASLVMTPQG

-3007 LVPGPVA
+3007 LVPGQVA
-3014 TVPSTL
+3014 AVPSTL
-3020 LQAELKPRPVNT
+3020 LQAELKPRAVT
-3032 TVTAQP
+3032 TTMTAQP
-3038 GVASVMIQLPGSTVP
+3038 
-3053 VQVQGILTNST
+3053 
-3064 IPITLSTV
+3064 
-3072 AGNPG
+3072 
-3077 PSTVISALQP
+3077 
-3087 CSESEDS
+3087 ESEDS

-3104 SLATEGS
+3104 SLAAEGS
-3111 MDSNP
+3111 VSLNP
-3116 KRNKNSNKTTAAG
+3116 NRNKSSNVTAAAG

-3139 APLESRKSDSI
+3139 APLESRKSESI
-3150 LSEEKAKPCP
+3150 LPEEKGKPCP
-3160 GDSRGDGRNTT
+3160 GDSGRDGRNTT
-3171 GPTKVFFE
+3171 GPAKVFFE
-3179 NKDGFPQPRN
+3179 NKDGFPQLRN
-3189 ISCTKEPPESLS
+3189 MACTKESPESFS

-3209 VGSQARRKDGDPG
+3209 VGSQARRTVSDPG

-3250 ASAMEEADLDA
+3250 ASAMEEAELDA
-3261 SELLSSIEESDDTD
+3261 SELLSSIEDSDDTD

-3297 PMSEL
+3297 AMSEL
-3302 PSALNSDFSQEDAD
+3302 PSTLNSDFSREGAE

-3323 DLSSADGSSFQFGHL
+3323 DLTAAGGSSFQFGHL
-3338 GSSFKI
+3338 GGSFKD
-3344 PLKYLSEVTEGSGS
+3344 LSEVPEGGGS
-3358 ISPLLLHLEDDDLP
+3358 ISPLLLHLEDDDLT
-3372 DGDKNSAEPSSE
+3372 DGDKNSGEPSSE

-3393 AETKDPLP
+3393 AEMKDPLP
-3401 NLPVTSGG
+3401 NLSVTSGG
-3409 NGKTVT
+3409 NGKTITTLSET
-3415 TSAETTNV
+3415 TSVT
-3423 SPPVLQMKTNPEA
+3423 PPVLQMKTNPEA

-3463 EGQGNK
+3463 EGQSSNK
-3469 VMPLLAPIV
+3469 VMPLLAPVI

-3485 VKTSSPA
+3485 VKTSLPA
-3492 TGQEGQDNK
+3492 TVQEGQDNK
-3501 VMPMLAPI
+3501 VMPTLAP
-3509 VTKLSTTGTLPSN
+3509 VVMKLNTTGTLPSN
-3522 AAGK
+3522 SAGK

>member
-9 ASRDGGTVSGAAP
+9 GSRDGGTVSGAAP

-30 QQGNGKADQGI
+30 PQGNGKADQGI

-49 ALASSVSTPVKSKVK
+49 ALASSVSTPIKPKVK
-64 TCLPADCVSGG
+64 TCLPAECVSGG

-86 NEFYHHNTEMVLSKQ
+86 NEFYHRNTEMILTKQ
-101 GRRMFPSCRYWI
+101 GRRMFPYCRYWI
-113 TGLNASQRYILVMD
+113 AGLDVYRRYILVMD
-127 MSPVDNHRYK
+127 ISPVDNHRYK
-137 WNGRWW
+137 WNGQLW
-143 EPSGKAEPHVLGRV
+143 EPSGRAEPHVLGRV
-157 FIHPESP
+157 FIHPASP
-164 STGQYW
+164 STGYYW
-170 MHRPVSFYKLKLTNN
+170 MHQPVSFYKLKLTNN
-185 TFDQEGHI
+185 TLDQEGHI

-241 NIQITQLKI
+241 NIQITRLKI

-265 SRPRRDVKHN
+265 SRPQRDVKQN
-275 STLKLEGG
+275 SNLELEGG
-283 DVFSAAGIRGCPAE
+283 GVLSAASIHGHPAE
-297 ADALDVHQRSV
+297 ADVLDFHQRTL
-308 DSSFTG
+308 DSSFIG
-314 QNSSD
+314 QNPSD
-319 TDLDKESFNAERD
+319 IDLDKESFNAERD
-332 FLGFLDT
+332 FLGVLDT
-339 DLPSGDMP
+339 DLSSGDMP
-347 KLKQEVSDSVST
+347 KLKQEVS
-359 PVKSKVKTCFPADC
+359 
-373 VSGGI
+373 
-378 TVTLDNNNMWNEF
+378 E
-391 YHRNTEM
+391 
-398 ILTHQGRRMFPYC
+398 
-411 RYWIKGLDA
+411 
-420 SQKYILVMDMSPV
+420 
-433 DNHRYKWNGCSWEPS
+433 
-448 GKAEPHVSNR
+448 
-458 VFIHPESPSTG
+458 
-469 QYWMHQ
+469 
-475 PVSFYKLKLTND
+475 
-487 TLDQEGHIILHSMHR
+487 
-502 YLPRLHVVPADK
+502 
-514 ATEVIQLNGPD
+514 
-525 VHTFTFPQT
+525 
-534 EFFTVTAYQNIQITQ
+534 
-549 LKIDYNPFAKGFRD
+549 
-563 DGLNSRPRRDVKH
+563 
-576 NSTLKLEG
+576 
-584 GDVFSAAGI
+584 
-593 RGCPAEADAL
+593 
-603 DVHQRSVDSSFTGQ
+603 
-617 NSSDTDL
+617 
-624 DKESFNAERDFLGF
+624 
-638 LDTDLPSGDM
+638 
-648 PKLKQEV
+648 
-655 SDSPIASSYESSS
+655 SPIASSYESSS

-679 FNVVIKEEP
+679 FNVVVKEEP
-688 EDGYDYESS
+688 LDDYDYEST
-697 ICTQGI
+697 ICTQGVS
-703 TVKQEDTDEETD
+703 VKQEDTEEETD
-715 EYSNTDDDDPILQKH
+715 EYSNTDDDDPVLQKH
-730 LVRRSDRDG
+730 LMRRGETDG
-739 IGGEF
+739 IDGEF
-744 RPRKRLLT
+744 GSRKRMLT

-763 KLESGKMPV
+763 KLDSGKMPV

-791 QTMLSS
+791 QTMLSPC
-797 SKKDKSPLSAT
+797 KRDKSPLSAV
-808 LDSLP
+808 LDSFP
-813 VCFENHKGSG
+813 VCFENHKGSCSG
-823 SDTATVTEEFIM
+823 TAAVTGELVM
-835 KKQTSVSKMSQKY
+835 KKQSSGSKMSQKY
-848 SSIREAQWALSKSP
+848 SSIREAQWALSKSA
-862 NFNLRGSVSSHFSAK
+862 NFNLRGSVGCHFSAK

-883 RPGILKNPMSLKGS
+883 RPGILKNPVSLKGS
-897 VSHQNT
+897 GSNQNT
-903 LSSVTSK
+903 LSSVTTK

-920 KAGRPPKGIGRTVI
+920 KAGRPPKGIGKTVI

-976 DRVGGEESQNLQAP
+976 DRTGGEESQNLQAP

-1021 VIHPSLQEV
+1021 VIHPSLQE
-1030 GLKLNSVDPT
+1030 
-1040 MSIDLKYLGVQLPLS
+1040 
-1055 YSNYSLWS
+1055 
-1063 YPGTNPN
+1063 
-1070 SPDTGFPFVSRTG
+1070 
-1083 KTNDFTKIKG
+1083 
-1093 WRGKLHGASRNE
+1093 

-1143 STPTSPV
+1143 NTPTSPV

-1193 KTKTQNRQTSSRV
+1193 KTKAQTRQTSTNSRV
-1206 KSSYRPILPSPF
+1206 KSSYKPILPSPF
-1218 SARQKQNSS
+1218 SAKQKQNSS

-1233 AKSASNSSLAN
+1233 AKSVSNNSLNN
-1244 QADSFMVPGL
+1244 QADSFLVPAL
-1254 DENVLPKQI
+1254 DENILPKQI
-1263 SLRQAPQQQQAG
+1263 SLHQAPQQQQGA

-1287 MDLEECGLWDGK
+1287 MDLEDCALWDGK

-1322 LKNKPIHKI
+1322 LKTKPIHKI
-1331 IRRRAPPCSNDFCR
+1331 IRRRAPPCNNDFCR

-1369 FGCTCLKRRVVLVKG
+1369 FGCTCLKRRVLLVKG
-1384 GSKHKKIL
+1384 ASKHKKIM
-1392 KKAARG
+1392 KKGARG
-1398 SLVFYGTQEEQ
+1398 NLVSYGTQEEQ
-1409 QEDEDVEEEGDGE
+1409 QEGEDVEEEGDGE
-1422 EDEQKQK
+1422 EDELKQK

-1437 EYTICDSEPEQPIRN
+1437 EYTICDSEPEQPVRN

-1466 PIYIPTPSVTEPVK
+1466 PIYIPTPSVIEPVK
-1480 YAVLPSPEVLLSS
+1480 SSLLPNPEVVLPS

-1528 SMMTCARVRAYERKR
+1528 SMMTCARVRPYERKR

-1556 SSSIKE
+1556 SSS
-1562 HEPELQSPEKATCET
+1562 SPEKATCEV
-1577 DKDDDKSGEKS
+1577 DKDTDKSGEKS
-1588 WWSSHSEGDSSSTS
+1588 WWSPRSEGDSSSTS
-1602 YVHHTTPGGPTKLIE
+1602 YVHHTTPGGPAKLIE
-1617 VISDCNWEE
+1617 IISDRNLEE
-1626 DHNKILNI
+1626 DHNKILTI
-1634 LSQHINSNATQCLKV
+1634 LPQHISSNAPQCLKV
-1649 GSFIIELASEHKA
+1649 GSFIIELASEYKA
-1662 QDENHPPVYSSRVK
+1662 QDENHPPVYSSRMK

-1698 SGVPSCKNP
+1698 SRVSSRKKP
-1707 ENVKF
+1707 ENLKF

-1733 YAGVYPAGKLIV
+1733 YAGVSPAGKLVV
-1745 YKRKPNMSPSGLIQ
+1745 YNRKANMSPSGLIQ
-1759 VYDKRYPQA
+1759 VASK
-1768 KLLLGQMGAL
+1768 
-1778 HPANRLAAYITG
+1778 AA
-1790 RMRPT
+1790 
-1795 VLDISTLSTVISKV
+1795 
-1809 APSAKAAASGTP
+1809 AAASGTP

-1832 TTSSTSTTSAPS
+1832 TTSSTSTTSTPT

-1873 NKAGALQQKVPGA
+1873 NKAGALQQKIPGVST
-1886 IARQPLSG
+1886 RQPLSS
-1894 PLKFSIKPTPI
+1894 PQKFSIKPTPI
-1905 MVVAPVVPSRPSPA
+1905 MVVAPVVPSGPSPA
-1919 QCTVSSGVTTTATT
+1919 QCTVSPGVTTATT
-1933 TSVTVESTSVV
+1933 TSPVTVEITSVAV
-1944 TSAVT
+1944 SAVT
-1949 SPNQTRANEPACS
+1949 TPGQTRADEPARS
-1962 PPATPGTT
+1962 PPAVTVTAAPATPGI
-1970 APGTA
+1970 
-1975 APGVNTCTTPSSTTP
+1975 NTCTAPSSTTP
-1990 TTTVSITKA
+1990 TATVTITQA

-2005 IATTSF
+2005 VATTSL

-2016 TTLSVTCPVVTTST
+2016 TTPTVTCPVVTTST
-2030 STVVVTTTAT
+2030 STVVLTTAAA
-2040 ATSVVTTPTSSAGSV
+2040 ATSVVTTPTAGSV

-2066 SLNPK
+2066 SLNQQ
-2071 REDAAPQAVSKTPQK
+2071 REDATPQAISKTPQK
-2086 MSPGAEK
+2086 MSPGTEK
-2093 RVGPRLLLIPVH
+2093 RIGPRLL
-2105 QTSPAL
+2105 
-2111 RPLNNTPLAQ
+2111 
-2121 RQRMVLQPLRSPG
+2121 
-2134 GVNLFRHPNGQ
+2134 HPNGQ

-2165 PVIFRNPGSV
+2165 PVMFRNPGSI

-2210 AVPKLSPTSNVTTQA
+2210 AVPKLSPTSTLTTQA
-2225 SSLLPSV
+2225 SSILPSV
-2232 TSFVSQAGTL
+2232 ASFVSQAGTL

-2252 SVTNQTASESKIT
+2252 SVTNPTASESKIT
-2265 SSSGGLPASTA
+2265 CSSGGLPATTA

-2320 EDVGAA
+2320 EDL
-2326 QQKESGKA
+2326 
-2334 SRSDDMEVTESEVTV
+2334 V

-2355 ENGLSVNQSNKVEEL
+2355 ENELLVNQSNNVEAS
-2370 ASGTIAPGRNS
+2370 ASGMIAPDRNS

-2422 KPNDEEEKGSSEEK
+2422 KPNDEEEKGTFEEK
-2436 ENSVS
+2436 EDSLGSETV
-2441 SAALVEAVSTNSETV
+2441 VEAVSANSETV

-2462 SVVALLDNACP
+2462 SLVAPLDNAYP
-2473 QGLENRETAQLK
+2473 QSLENWETAQLK
-2485 SPGKEQIHAE
+2485 NHGK
-2495 REEKPV
+2495 EEKPV
-2501 KDQEGDAQTQMKEV
+2501 KEHEGDAQTQMKED
-2515 NKASSGQSRSHQ
+2515 NKASSGQPQHQQ
-2527 EQDTQLENRKEQRG
+2527 EQDRQLENEKEQRG

-2547 KQECQH
+2547 EHHHQG
-2553 DAVQPDK
+2553 DAEQPDM
-2560 EKEYKVSTEAESIRE
+2560 ERREYEGSVKSERE
-2575 KKGTKSEISFAKEQ
+2575 EEGSKSEISSAKEQ
-2589 ESASGEKHTIN
+2589 DNGSGEEHTVN
-2600 TEEGKASIGWQEGSN
+2600 NEESKENVARQEGSN
-2615 NKQDDIFD
+2615 NREQDAFD
-2623 SQEEMKTGDEI
+2623 SQEEIKTGHDI

-2641 WSKISSIVPALE
+2641 WSKISSIVPTLE
-2653 SKSEVD
+2653 NKSEAD
-2659 NKADTSEKSDFLT
+2659 NRADTSEESDFPT

-2679 PRHHMPTVDITA
+2679 PGHHKTGYMPTVDITA
-2691 DDMEEE
+2691 DDTEEE
-2697 EEEDDD
+2697 EEDDDD

-2718 MLDGASDFPSEEE
+2718 MLDCASDFPSEEE
-2731 VDVEKVDACEYS
+2731 VDIEKVDACAYS

-2770 ANIRPSKQKYHA
+2770 ANIQPSKQKYHA

-2792 KPTKKPQFWSRRLKT
+2792 KSTKVYVCSPLSFWLKS

-2812 AHYRQTHTANERRRR
+2812 AHYRETHTANERRRR
-2827 NEIRDLF
+2827 NELRGLF
-2834 EKLKRT
+2834 EKLKKT
-2840 LGLHNLPKVSKCYIL
+2840 LRLHNLPKVSKSYIL

-2879 TRRQDVLIRKVSTLS
+2879 TRKQGVLIRKVSTLS

-2904 LEYICAKQKAIE
+2904 LEYIYAKQKAGE
-2916 AQKKKKQTEPEQSVV
+2916 AQKKKKQAEPEEPVA
-2931 TSTANTQKDG
+2931 TSTASTQQEG
-2941 SSARSRE
+2941 SSAPSK
-2948 VPAPPR
+2948 
-2954 ELVQMPMTNRRGK
+2954 ELAQVAMTNRRGK
-2967 PLILARKGGRAT
+2967 PLILARKGVQ
-2979 EDTSS
+2979 DTSS
-2984 SLTLTAASLVMTPQG
+2984 PLTLTAASLVMTPQG

-3007 LVPGPVA
+3007 LVPGQVA
-3014 TVPSTL
+3014 AVPSTL
-3020 LQAELKPRPVNT
+3020 LQAELKPRAVT
-3032 TVTAQP
+3032 TTMTAQP
-3038 GVASVMIQLPGSTVP
+3038 
-3053 VQVQGILTNST
+3053 
-3064 IPITLSTV
+3064 
-3072 AGNPG
+3072 
-3077 PSTVISALQP
+3077 
-3087 CSESEDS
+3087 ESEDS

-3104 SLATEGS
+3104 SLAAEGS
-3111 MDSNP
+3111 VSLNP
-3116 KRNKNSNKTTAAG
+3116 NRNKSSNVTAAAG

-3139 APLESRKSDSI
+3139 APLESRKSESI
-3150 LSEEKAKPCP
+3150 LPEEKGKPCP
-3160 GDSRGDGRNTT
+3160 GDSGRDGRNTT
-3171 GPTKVFFE
+3171 GPAKVFFE
-3179 NKDGFPQPRN
+3179 NKDGFPQLRN
-3189 ISCTKEPPESLS
+3189 MACTKESPESFS

-3209 VGSQARRKDGDPG
+3209 VGSQARRTVSDPG

-3250 ASAMEEADLDA
+3250 ASAMEEAELDA
-3261 SELLSSIEESDDTD
+3261 SELLSSIEDSDDTD

-3297 PMSEL
+3297 AMSEL
-3302 PSALNSDFSQEDAD
+3302 PSTLNSDFSREGAE

-3323 DLSSADGSSFQFGHL
+3323 DLTAAGGSSFQFGHL
-3338 GSSFKI
+3338 GGSFKD
-3344 PLKYLSEVTEGSGS
+3344 LSEVPEGGGS
-3358 ISPLLLHLEDDDLP
+3358 ISPLLLHLEDDDLT
-3372 DGDKNSAEPSSE
+3372 DGDKNSGEPSSE

-3393 AETKDPLP
+3393 AEMKDPLP
-3401 NLPVTSGG
+3401 NLSVTSGG
-3409 NGKTVT
+3409 NGKTITTLSET
-3415 TSAETTNV
+3415 TSVT
-3423 SPPVLQMKTNPEA
+3423 PPVLQMKTNPEA

-3463 EGQGNK
+3463 EGQSSNK
-3469 VMPLLAPIV
+3469 VMPLLAPVI

-3485 VKTSSPA
+3485 VKTSLPA
-3492 TGQEGQDNK
+3492 TVQEGQDNK
-3501 VMPMLAPI
+3501 VMPTLAP
-3509 VTKLSTTGTLPSN
+3509 VVMKLNTTGTLPSN
-3522 AAGK
+3522 SAGK

>member
-9 ASRDGGTVSGAAP
+9 GSRDGGTVSGAAP
-22 AFFVILKQ
+22 AFFVILKP

-49 ALASSVSTPVKSKVK
+49 ALASSVSTQIKSKVR

-86 NEFYHHNTEMVLSKQ
+86 NEFYHRNTEMILTKQ
-101 GRRMFPSCRYWI
+101 GRRMFPYCRYWI
-113 TGLNASQRYILVMD
+113 TGLDAGQKYILVMD
-127 MSPVDNHRYK
+127 ISPVDNHRYK

-170 MHRPVSFYKLKLTNN
+170 MHQPVSFYKLKLTNN
-185 TFDQEGHI
+185 TLDQEGHI

-265 SRPRRDVKHN
+265 GRPQRDVKQN
-275 STLKLEGG
+275 SNLELEGG
-283 DVFSAAGIRGCPAE
+283 DVFSTAGIRARPAE
-297 ADALDVHQRSV
+297 VDGLDLHQRNL
-308 DSSFTG
+308 DSSFIG
-314 QNSSD
+314 QNPSD

-332 FLGFLDT
+332 FLSFLDT
-339 DLPSGDMP
+339 DLSSGDTP
-347 KLKQEVSDSVST
+347 KLKQEVS
-359 PVKSKVKTCFPADC
+359 
-373 VSGGI
+373 
-378 TVTLDNNNMWNEF
+378 E
-391 YHRNTEM
+391 
-398 ILTHQGRRMFPYC
+398 
-411 RYWIKGLDA
+411 
-420 SQKYILVMDMSPV
+420 
-433 DNHRYKWNGCSWEPS
+433 
-448 GKAEPHVSNR
+448 
-458 VFIHPESPSTG
+458 
-469 QYWMHQ
+469 
-475 PVSFYKLKLTND
+475 
-487 TLDQEGHIILHSMHR
+487 
-502 YLPRLHVVPADK
+502 
-514 ATEVIQLNGPD
+514 
-525 VHTFTFPQT
+525 
-534 EFFTVTAYQNIQITQ
+534 
-549 LKIDYNPFAKGFRD
+549 
-563 DGLNSRPRRDVKH
+563 
-576 NSTLKLEG
+576 
-584 GDVFSAAGI
+584 
-593 RGCPAEADAL
+593 
-603 DVHQRSVDSSFTGQ
+603 
-617 NSSDTDL
+617 
-624 DKESFNAERDFLGF
+624 
-638 LDTDLPSGDM
+638 
-648 PKLKQEV
+648 
-655 SDSPIASSYESSS
+655 SPIASSYESSS
-668 RVASPLDPNGH
+668 HVASPMDPNGH

-688 EDGYDYESS
+688 VDEYDYESS
-697 ICTQGI
+697 ICTQGVS
-703 TVKQEDTDEETD
+703 VKQEDTDEETD
-715 EYSNTDDDDPILQKH
+715 EYSNTDDDDDPILQKH
-730 LVRRSDRDG
+730 LMKCSEADETD
-739 IGGEF
+739 GEF
-744 RPRKRLLT
+744 RSRKRMLA

-763 KLESGKMPV
+763 KLDSGKMPV

-797 SKKDKSPLSAT
+797 CKKDKSPFSAI
-808 LDSLP
+808 LDSMP
-813 VCFENHKGSG
+813 VCFENHKGSCSG
-823 SDTATVTEEFIM
+823 TATVTEELVM
-835 KKQTSVSKMSQKY
+835 KKESPRSKMAQKY

-862 NFNLRGSVSSHFSAK
+862 NFNLRGSVSCHFSAK

-897 VSHQNT
+897 GNNQNT
-903 LSSVTSK
+903 LSSVTTK

-920 KAGRPPKGIGRTVI
+920 KAGRPPKGIGKTVI
-934 TSKNT
+934 TSKNS

-976 DRVGGEESQNLQAP
+976 DRAGGEETQNLQAP

-1055 YSNYSLWS
+1055 YSNYALWS
-1063 YPGTNPN
+1063 YPGPNPN

-1083 KTNDFTKIKG
+1083 KTNDITKIKG
-1093 WRGKLHGASRNE
+1093 WRGKLHGATRNE

-1143 STPTSPV
+1143 SAPTSPV

-1163 TLDSVLKKQSTII
+1163 TLDSVLKKQSTVI

-1193 KTKTQNRQTSSRV
+1193 KTKTQTRQTSTSSRV
-1206 KSSYRPILPSPF
+1206 KSSYKPILPSPF
-1218 SARQKQNSS
+1218 LAKQKQNAS
-1227 ASGEKA
+1227 SGEKA
-1233 AKSASNSSLAN
+1233 AKSVSNSSLTN
-1244 QADSFMVPGL
+1244 QADSFMVPAL
-1254 DENVLPKQI
+1254 DENILPKQI
-1263 SLRQAPQQQQAG
+1263 SLRHAPPQQAA

-1287 MDLEECGLWDGK
+1287 MDLEDCALWDGK

-1331 IRRRAPPCSNDFCR
+1331 IRRRAPPCNNDFCR

-1369 FGCTCLKRRVVLVKG
+1369 FGCTCLKRRVLLVKG
-1384 GSKHKKIL
+1384 GSKHRKIM
-1392 KKAARG
+1392 KKAVRG
-1398 SLVFYGTQEEQ
+1398 NLVFYGTQEEQ

-1422 EDEQKQK
+1422 EDELKQK

-1437 EYTICDSEPEQPIRN
+1437 EYTICDSEPEQPVRN

-1466 PIYIPTPSVTEPVK
+1466 PIYIPTPSVIEPVK
-1480 YAVLPSPEVLLSS
+1480 SAVLPNPEVVLSS
-1493 KHRSSSGVKPG
+1493 KHKSSSGMKPG

-1528 SMMTCARVRAYERKR
+1528 SMMTCARVRAYERKK
-1543 EEKKQQKDKSDSQ
+1543 EEKKQPKDKSDSQ
-1556 SSSIKE
+1556 SSSIKD
-1562 HEPELQSPEKATCET
+1562 HEPELQSPEKATCEAE
-1577 DKDDDKSGEKS
+1577 KDTDKSG
-1588 WWSSHSEGDSSSTS
+1588 
-1602 YVHHTTPGGPTKLIE
+1602 
-1617 VISDCNWEE
+1617 
-1626 DHNKILNI
+1626 
-1634 LSQHINSNATQCLKV
+1634 
-1649 GSFIIELASEHKA
+1649 
-1662 QDENHPPVYSSRVK
+1662 
-1676 ISVPSYQDKDE
+1676 
-1687 KPEIPVLETPD
+1687 
-1698 SGVPSCKNP
+1698 
-1707 ENVKF
+1707 
-1712 LRADTLDKLQEKLHG
+1712 
-1727 GKGLPF
+1727 
-1733 YAGVYPAGKLIV
+1733 
-1745 YKRKPNMSPSGLIQ
+1745 
-1759 VYDKRYPQA
+1759 
-1768 KLLLGQMGAL
+1768 
-1778 HPANRLAAYITG
+1778 AA
-1790 RMRPT
+1790 
-1795 VLDISTLSTVISKV
+1795 
-1809 APSAKAAASGTP
+1809 
-1821 SVQVPTTSTPK
+1821 
-1832 TTSSTSTTSAPS
+1832 
-1844 VTTLK
+1844 
-1849 THVPAQRQIAV
+1849 

-1873 NKAGALQQKVPGA
+1873 NKAGALQQKVPGTST
-1886 IARQPLSG
+1886 RQPLSG
-1894 PLKFSIKPTPI
+1894 PQKFSIKPTPI
-1905 MVVAPVVPSRPSPA
+1905 MVVAPVLPSRPSPA
-1919 QCTVSSGVTTTATT
+1919 QCTVSPGVTAATT
-1933 TSVTVESTSVV
+1933 TSPVIVESTNMAVSTV
-1944 TSAVT
+1944 TTPS
-1949 SPNQTRANEPACS
+1949 QTRANEPAGS
-1962 PPATPGTT
+1962 PPAVTVTT
-1970 APGTA
+1970 ALATS
-1975 APGVNTCTTPSSTTP
+1975 GVNTGTTPSSTPP
-1990 TTTVSITKA
+1990 TATVNVTKA

-2005 IATTSF
+2005 VAAVSF

-2016 TTLSVTCPVVTTST
+2016 TPPAVTCPVVTTST
-2030 STVVVTTTAT
+2030 STVVLTTTAT
-2040 ATSVVTTPTSSAGSV
+2040 VTSVVTTPTSSASSV
-2055 PIILSGVNSSP
+2055 PIMLSGVNSSP

-2071 REDAAPQAVSKTPQK
+2071 REDATPQAVSKTPQK

-2111 RPLNNTPLAQ
+2111 RPLNNMQLAQ
-2121 RQRMVLQPLRSPG
+2121 RQRMILQPLRSPG

-2145 IIQLVPLHQVRAA
+2145 IIQLVPLQQFRAA

-2165 PVIFRNPGSV
+2165 PVMFRNPGSV

-2195 SVSSTSPATN
+2195 SVSSTSPAAN
-2205 SAVQT
+2205 PAVQ
-2210 AVPKLSPTSNVTTQA
+2210 AAAPKLSPTSNTATQA
-2225 SSLLPSV
+2225 SSLPPSV

-2252 SVTNQTASESKIT
+2252 SVTNQTASESKMNC
-2265 SSSGGLPASTA
+2265 SSGGLPATAA

-2320 EDVGAA
+2320 EELGAA
-2326 QQKESGKA
+2326 QQKENEKA
-2334 SRSDDMEVTESEVTV
+2334 SRSDDAEVTESEVTA

-2355 ENGLSVNQSNKVEEL
+2355 ENELAVNQSNNVEES
-2370 ASGTIAPGRNS
+2370 ASGTATPDRNS
-2381 TTLEMVEK
+2381 ATLEMVEE

-2395 SSCDDSSSSQ
+2395 SSCDDSFSSQ
-2405 HDVSTDVI
+2405 PDVSADVV

-2422 KPNDEEEKGSSEEK
+2422 KPNDEEEKGASEGQED
-2436 ENSVS
+2436 SVS
-2441 SAALVEAVSTNSETV
+2441 SETLVEAVSTNSETV
-2456 CGSSDQ
+2456 YGPSDQ
-2462 SVVALLDNACP
+2462 QPPVAPRGNNAHP
-2473 QGLENRETAQLK
+2473 RSLENQETAQLK
-2485 SPGKEQIHAE
+2485 NHGKEQIHDE
-2495 REEKPV
+2495 QEGKPV
-2501 KDQEGDAQTQMKEV
+2501 KEWEGDARTQVEEHSQ
-2515 NKASSGQSRSHQ
+2515 ASSGQSQ
-2527 EQDTQLENRKEQRG
+2527 GQQDQDTQLESKEEQKE
-2541 TELSQN
+2541 TELSRN
-2547 KQECQH
+2547 KEECQG
-2553 DAVQPDK
+2553 DAVQPDTERK
-2560 EKEYKVSTEAESIRE
+2560 GHTDCTESGSIRGRTGSKSDSSPAEEQQDNASGGQHAVSTKEGEA
-2575 KKGTKSEISFAKEQ
+2575 
-2589 ESASGEKHTIN
+2589 
-2600 TEEGKASIGWQEGSN
+2600 GSN
-2615 NKQDDIFD
+2615 NKEQGAFD
-2623 SQEEMKTGDEI
+2623 PQEAMKTGHDI

-2653 SKSEVD
+2653 NKSEAD
-2659 NKADTSEKSDFLT
+2659 NKADVSEKSDFLT

-2679 PRHHMPTVDITA
+2679 PRHHKKGYVPTVDITA

-2697 EEEDDD
+2697 EEEDD

-2743 EDDEQV
+2743 EDGEQV

-2770 ANIRPSKQKYHA
+2770 ANIQPSKQKYHA

-2792 KPTKKPQFWSRRLKT
+2792 KPTKQKRQLWHRKLKT

-2827 NEIRDLF
+2827 NEMRDLF

-2866 DQADKLIGQKNLL
+2866 DQADKFIGQKNLL
-2879 TRRQDVLIRKVSTLS
+2879 TRKQDVLIRKVSTLS

-2904 LEYICAKQKAIE
+2904 LEYIYAKQKAVE
-2916 AQKKKKQTEPEQSVV
+2916 AQKKKKQAEPEESVV
-2931 TSTANTQKDG
+2931 TSTASAQQEG
-2941 SSARSRE
+2941 SSAPSRE
-2948 VPAPPR
+2948 LA
-2954 ELVQMPMTNRRGK
+2954 QMTMTNRRGK
-2967 PLILARKGGRAT
+2967 PLILARKGAHAT
-2979 EDTSS
+2979 EDTPS

-3007 LVPGPVA
+3007 LVPGQVA
-3014 TVPSTL
+3014 AVPSTL
-3020 LQAELKPRPVNT
+3020 LQAELKPR
-3032 TVTAQP
+3032 TVSTAMTAQP
-3038 GVASVMIQLPGSTVP
+3038 GIASVMIQLPGSTVP
-3053 VQVQGILTNST
+3053 VQVKGILTNST

-3072 AGNPG
+3072 AGNPV
-3077 PSTVISALQP
+3077 PSTVVSATEP
-3087 CSESEDS
+3087 HSESEDS

-3104 SLATEGS
+3104 SLAGEGS
-3111 MDSNP
+3111 MSLNLN
-3116 KRNKNSNKTTAAG
+3116 RSKNSNVTTAAG
-3129 TQASEKSLVV
+3129 TQACEKSLAVT
-3139 APLESRKSDSI
+3139 PLESRKSGSV
-3150 LSEEKAKPCP
+3150 LSEEKAKPCA
-3160 GDSRGDGRNTT
+3160 GDSGGDGRNTT
-3171 GPTKVFFE
+3171 GPTKVLFE
-3179 NKDGFPQPRN
+3179 NKDAFPQLRN
-3189 ISCTKEPPESLS
+3189 VSSTKEPPESFG
-3201 KKLCIGEF
+3201 KKLCIGDF
-3209 VGSQARRKDGDPG
+3209 VGSQARKKDGDSA

-3240 SRIEMELRKV
+3240 SRIEVELRKV
-3250 ASAMEEADLDA
+3250 ASAMEEAELDP

-3297 PMSEL
+3297 AMSEL
-3302 PSALNSDFSQEDAD
+3302 PSTLNSEFSHEDAE
-3316 ARRGTAS
+3316 ARRGAAS
-3323 DLSSADGSSFQFGHL
+3323 DLGAADGSAFQFGHL
-3338 GSSFKI
+3338 GGSFKD
-3344 PLKYLSEVTEGSGS
+3344 LSEVSEGGGS
-3358 ISPLLLHLEDDDLP
+3358 ISPLLLHLADDDLT
-3372 DGDKNSAEPSSE
+3372 DGDKNSGEPSSE

-3393 AETKDPLP
+3393 TEMKDPLP
-3401 NLPVTSGG
+3401 SLSITSGG

-3415 TSAETTNV
+3415 TLAEASNV
-3423 SPPVLQMKTNPEA
+3423 TPPVLQMKTNPEA
-3436 SNADTLWRPM
+3436 GSADALWRPM

-3457 SLPADS
+3457 TLPVDS
-3463 EGQGNK
+3463 EGQSNK
-3469 VMPLLAPIV
+3469 VMPLLAPVV

-3485 VKTSSPA
+3485 AKTSLS
-3492 TGQEGQDNK
+3492 TTVQDGQDNK
-3501 VMPMLAPI
+3501 VMPMLAPV
-3509 VTKLSTTGTLPSN
+3509 VTKLNTAGTLPSN
-3522 AAGK
+3522 SASK

>member
-9 ASRDGGTVSGAAP
+9 GSRDGGTVSGAPP

-41 LVANRDAC
+41 LVANHDAC
-49 ALASSVSTPVKSKVK
+49 ALASSVSTPIKSKVK

-86 NEFYHHNTEMVLSKQ
+86 NEFYHRNTEMILTKQ
-101 GRRMFPSCRYWI
+101 GRRMFPYCRYWI
-113 TGLNASQRYILVMD
+113 TGLDASQKYILVMD
-127 MSPVDNHRYK
+127 ISPVDNHRYK

-170 MHRPVSFYKLKLTNN
+170 MHQPVSFYKLKLTNN
-185 TFDQEGHI
+185 TLDQEGHI

-265 SRPRRDVKHN
+265 SRPQRDVKQN
-275 STLKLEGG
+275 SNLELEGG
-283 DVFSAAGIRGCPAE
+283 DVLSAASIHGRPAE
-297 ADALDVHQRSV
+297 VDALDLHQRSL
-308 DSSFTG
+308 DSSFIA
-314 QNSSD
+314 QNPSD
-319 TDLDKESFNAERD
+319 IDLEKESFNAERD
-332 FLGFLDT
+332 FLRFLDT
-339 DLPSGDMP
+339 DLSLGDMP
-347 KLKQEVSDSVST
+347 KLKQEVS
-359 PVKSKVKTCFPADC
+359 
-373 VSGGI
+373 
-378 TVTLDNNNMWNEF
+378 E
-391 YHRNTEM
+391 
-398 ILTHQGRRMFPYC
+398 
-411 RYWIKGLDA
+411 
-420 SQKYILVMDMSPV
+420 
-433 DNHRYKWNGCSWEPS
+433 
-448 GKAEPHVSNR
+448 
-458 VFIHPESPSTG
+458 
-469 QYWMHQ
+469 
-475 PVSFYKLKLTND
+475 
-487 TLDQEGHIILHSMHR
+487 
-502 YLPRLHVVPADK
+502 
-514 ATEVIQLNGPD
+514 
-525 VHTFTFPQT
+525 
-534 EFFTVTAYQNIQITQ
+534 
-549 LKIDYNPFAKGFRD
+549 
-563 DGLNSRPRRDVKH
+563 
-576 NSTLKLEG
+576 
-584 GDVFSAAGI
+584 
-593 RGCPAEADAL
+593 
-603 DVHQRSVDSSFTGQ
+603 
-617 NSSDTDL
+617 
-624 DKESFNAERDFLGF
+624 
-638 LDTDLPSGDM
+638 
-648 PKLKQEV
+648 
-655 SDSPIASSYESSS
+655 SPIASSYESSS

-688 EDGYDYESS
+688 VDDYDYESG

-703 TVKQEDTDEETD
+703 SVKQEDTDEETD

-730 LVRRSDRDG
+730 LMRRRETDG
-739 IGGEF
+739 IDGEF
-744 RPRKRLLT
+744 RSRKRVLT

-763 KLESGKMPV
+763 KLDSGKMPV

-797 SKKDKSPLSAT
+797 CKKEKSPLSAI

-813 VCFENHKGSG
+813 VCFENHKGSCSG
-823 SDTATVTEEFIM
+823 TAAVTEELVM
-835 KKQTSVSKMSQKY
+835 KKQSPGSKMSQKY

-862 NFNLRGSVSSHFSAK
+862 NFNLRGSVGCNFSAK

-883 RPGILKNPMSLKGS
+883 RSGILKNPMSLKSSGS
-897 VSHQNT
+897 NQNT
-903 LSSVTSK
+903 LSSVTTK

-920 KAGRPPKGIGRTVI
+920 KAGRPPKGIGKTVI

-976 DRVGGEESQNLQAP
+976 DRPGGEESQNLQAP
-990 LLTTNDPDCQ
+990 ILTTNDPDCQ

-1055 YSNYSLWS
+1055 YSNFSLWS

-1193 KTKTQNRQTSSRV
+1193 KTKTQNRQTSANSRV
-1206 KSSYRPILPSPF
+1206 KSSYKPILPSPF
-1218 SARQKQNSS
+1218 PAKQKQN
-1227 ASGEKA
+1227 SGEKA
-1233 AKSASNSSLAN
+1233 AKSVSNSSLTN
-1244 QADSFMVPGL
+1244 QADGFVVPAL

-1263 SLRQAPQQQQAG
+1263 SLRQAPQQQQSA

-1287 MDLEECGLWDGK
+1287 MDLEDCALWDGK

-1331 IRRRAPPCSNDFCR
+1331 IRRRAPPCNNDFCR

-1369 FGCTCLKRRVVLVKG
+1369 FGCTCLKRRVLLVKG
-1384 GSKHKKIL
+1384 GSKHKKIM
-1392 KKAARG
+1392 KKAVRG
-1398 SLVFYGTQEEQ
+1398 SLVFCGTQEDQ
-1409 QEDEDVEEEGDGE
+1409 QEDEDVEEEDDGE
-1422 EDEQKQK
+1422 EDELKQK

-1466 PIYIPTPSVTEPVK
+1466 PIYIPTPSVIEPVK
-1480 YAVLPSPEVLLSS
+1480 SAVLPNPEVLLSS
-1493 KHRSSSGVKPG
+1493 KHRSSSGTKSG

-1528 SMMTCARVRAYERKR
+1528 SMMTCARVRAYEHRR
-1543 EEKKQQKDKSDSQ
+1543 QEKKQQKDKSDSQ

-1562 HEPELQSPEKATCET
+1562 HEPHLQSPEKATCET
-1577 DKDDDKSGEKS
+1577 DKDSDKSGE
-1588 WWSSHSEGDSSSTS
+1588 DATPQA
-1602 YVHHTTPGGPTKLIE
+1602 TTPP
-1617 VISDCNWEE
+1617 
-1626 DHNKILNI
+1626 
-1634 LSQHINSNATQCLKV
+1634 
-1649 GSFIIELASEHKA
+1649 
-1662 QDENHPPVYSSRVK
+1662 
-1676 ISVPSYQDKDE
+1676 
-1687 KPEIPVLETPD
+1687 
-1698 SGVPSCKNP
+1698 
-1707 ENVKF
+1707 
-1712 LRADTLDKLQEKLHG
+1712 
-1727 GKGLPF
+1727 
-1733 YAGVYPAGKLIV
+1733 
-1745 YKRKPNMSPSGLIQ
+1745 
-1759 VYDKRYPQA
+1759 
-1768 KLLLGQMGAL
+1768 
-1778 HPANRLAAYITG
+1778 
-1790 RMRPT
+1790 
-1795 VLDISTLSTVISKV
+1795 
-1809 APSAKAAASGTP
+1809 
-1821 SVQVPTTSTPK
+1821 
-1832 TTSSTSTTSAPS
+1832 
-1844 VTTLK
+1844 
-1849 THVPAQRQIAV
+1849 
-1860 RPSPGG
+1860 
-1866 VFTQFVM
+1866 
-1873 NKAGALQQKVPGA
+1873 
-1886 IARQPLSG
+1886 
-1894 PLKFSIKPTPI
+1894 
-1905 MVVAPVVPSRPSPA
+1905 
-1919 QCTVSSGVTTTATT
+1919 
-1933 TSVTVESTSVV
+1933 
-1944 TSAVT
+1944 
-1949 SPNQTRANEPACS
+1949 
-1962 PPATPGTT
+1962 
-1970 APGTA
+1970 
-1975 APGVNTCTTPSSTTP
+1975 
-1990 TTTVSITKA
+1990 
-1999 TGIVAP
+1999 
-2005 IATTSF
+2005 
-2011 PKTVV
+2011 
-2016 TTLSVTCPVVTTST
+2016 
-2030 STVVVTTTAT
+2030 
-2040 ATSVVTTPTSSAGSV
+2040 
-2055 PIILSGVNSSP
+2055 
-2066 SLNPK
+2066 
-2071 REDAAPQAVSKTPQK
+2071 K
-2086 MSPGAEK
+2086 MSPGTEK

-2111 RPLNNTPLAQ
+2111 RPVNNTQLAQ

-2145 IIQLVPLHQVRAA
+2145 IIQLVPLHQFRAA
-2158 GAQPSVQ
+2158 GAQPNVQ
-2165 PVIFRNPGSV
+2165 PVMFRNPGSV

-2184 KPPESPVSPTS
+2184 KPAESPVSPTS

-2210 AVPKLSPTSNVTTQA
+2210 AVPKLSPTSNLATQA

-2265 SSSGGLPASTA
+2265 CSSGGLPATTA

-2320 EDVGAA
+2320 EDLDAA
-2326 QQKESGKA
+2326 QQKENGKA
-2334 SRSDDMEVTESEVTV
+2334 SRSDDVEVTESEVTV

-2355 ENGLSVNQSNKVEEL
+2355 ENELSVNQSNSLEES
-2370 ASGTIAPGRNS
+2370 ASGTVTPDRNS
-2381 TTLEMVEK
+2381 TTLEVVEK

-2405 HDVSTDVI
+2405 HDVSADVI

-2422 KPNDEEEKGSSEEK
+2422 KPNDEEEKGASEEK
-2436 ENSVS
+2436 EDSVS
-2441 SAALVEAVSTNSETV
+2441 SETVVEAVSANSETV
-2456 CGSSDQ
+2456 CGSSDP
-2462 SVVALLDNACP
+2462 SVVAPLDNAHP
-2473 QGLENRETAQLK
+2473 ESLENQETAQLK
-2485 SPGKEQIHAE
+2485 NHGKGQIPAEQ
-2495 REEKPV
+2495 EEKAV
-2501 KDQEGDAQTQMKEV
+2501 KEEEGEAQTQMEDS
-2515 NKASSGQSRSHQ
+2515 KASSGQSQSQQ
-2527 EQDTQLENRKEQRG
+2527 EQDTQLENTKEQRG
-2541 TELSQN
+2541 TELSQS
-2547 KQECQH
+2547 KQECQD
-2553 DAVQPDK
+2553 DAMQPDT
-2560 EKEYKVSTEAESIRE
+2560 ERSEYKNSTEAESIRE
-2575 KKGTKSEISFAKEQ
+2575 KKGSSSEISSAKEQ
-2589 ESASGEKHTIN
+2589 DNASGEKHTVH
-2600 TEEGKASIGWQEGSN
+2600 TEEGKANIAR
-2615 NKQDDIFD
+2615 QDGINDKEQDTFD
-2623 SQEEMKTGDEI
+2623 SQEEMKTGHDI

-2653 SKSEVD
+2653 NKSDAD
-2659 NKADTSEKSDFLT
+2659 NKADTSEKSDFLA

-2679 PRHHMPTVDITA
+2679 ARHHKKGYMPTIDITA

-2697 EEEDDD
+2697 EEEDD

-2792 KPTKKPQFWSRRLKT
+2792 KPTKQKPQFWKRKLKT

-2827 NEIRDLF
+2827 NEMRDLF

-2879 TRRQDVLIRKVSTLS
+2879 TRKQDVLIRKVSTLS

-2904 LEYICAKQKAIE
+2904 LEYIYAKQKAVE
-2916 AQKKKKQTEPEQSVV
+2916 AQKKKKQTEPEESVV
-2931 TSTANTQKDG
+2931 TSTASTQQEG
-2941 SSARSRE
+2941 SSAPARE
-2948 VPAPPR
+2948 VA
-2954 ELVQMPMTNRRGK
+2954 QIPMTNRRGK

-2999 QVLTLKSP
+2999 QVLRLKSP
-3007 LVPGPVA
+3007 LVPGQVA
-3014 TVPSTL
+3014 AVPSTL
-3020 LQAELKPRPVNT
+3020 LQAELKPRAVST
-3032 TVTAQP
+3032 TMTAQP
-3038 GVASVMIQLPGSTVP
+3038 GIASVMIQLPGSTVP
-3053 VQVQGILTNST
+3053 VQVKGILTNST
-3064 IPITLSTV
+3064 IPITLSPV
-3072 AGNPG
+3072 AGNAV
-3077 PSTVISALQP
+3077 PSTVVSATEP
-3087 CSESEDS
+3087 HSESEDS

-3104 SLATEGS
+3104 SLAAEGS
-3111 MDSNP
+3111 MNLNLN
-3116 KRNKNSNKTTAAG
+3116 RNKNANTTTAAG
-3129 TQASEKSLVV
+3129 AQASEKSLVA

-3160 GDSRGDGRNTT
+3160 GDSGGDGRNTT

-3179 NKDGFPQPRN
+3179 NKDGFPQLRN
-3189 ISCTKEPPESLS
+3189 VSSTEEAPESFS

-3228 KELPFRKLQIKD
+3228 KELSFRKLQIKD

-3250 ASAMEEADLDA
+3250 ASAMEEAELDA

-3297 PMSEL
+3297 AMSEL
-3302 PSALNSDFSQEDAD
+3302 PGTLNSDFSHEHAE
-3316 ARRGTAS
+3316 ARRGTDS
-3323 DLSSADGSSFQFGHL
+3323 DRTAADGSSFQFGHL
-3338 GSSFKI
+3338 GGSFKD
-3344 PLKYLSEVTEGSGS
+3344 LSEVPEGGGS
-3358 ISPLLLHLEDDDLP
+3358 ISPLLLHLEDDDLT
-3372 DGDKNSAEPSSE
+3372 DGDKNSGEPSSE

-3393 AETKDPLP
+3393 AEMKDPLP
-3401 NLPVTSGG
+3401 NLSVTSGG

-3415 TSAETTNV
+3415 TLAETTNV
-3423 SPPVLQMKTNPEA
+3423 TPPVLQMKTNPEA
-3436 SNADTLWRPM
+3436 GNADTLWRPM

-3457 SLPADS
+3457 SLPVDS
-3463 EGQGNK
+3463 EGQSNK

-3485 VKTSSPA
+3485 VKTSLPA
-3492 TGQEGQDNK
+3492 TVQEGQDNK
-3501 VMPMLAPI
+3501 VMPTLAPV
-3509 VTKLSTTGTLPSN
+3509 VTKLNTTGTLPSN
-3522 AAGK
+3522 SAGK